1 MRKKGYSF
9 LILLLVIS
17 LIWPSIPKQAN
28 AAGGLGISSANGQNV
43 AGQTAT
49 VTLTYEP
56 GIAINLIGSV
66 IISLPAG
73 FTATTADQFNGVNIP
88 SNSISSD
95 GRTVTLSSLLT
106 LNLGASNTF
115 TLNNKVLPAVGSY
128 TFTAYTRSVLN
139 VTIGE
144 STQQNNFTIL
154 ASTPAPT
161 TGQVSVSNQIS
172 GSSTVTVT
180 GQNPGDIIT
189 VYNSSNQ
196 VLGTGTVNASG
207 TATVTATLVPA
218 GGTISVSAKRGTA
231 ESSRTNV
238 TYGAAVLSAIPS
250 SSITVANNYGSQDT
264 VTVNNISAGDLV
276 TVYSGSSSIG
286 TATANASGTAVV
298 STTLNAEG
306 GTINVSRTRSGVE
319 SAFNAVTYSAEV
331 VPPIAAAN
339 VSINNA
345 YGGSSTVTVNNLKV
359 GSIVTISSGSTILA
373 TGPALTTS
381 LTLPVVLTPTGGSL
395 SVSVKEGLL
404 QSATT
409 TVNYP
414 SITVPAILATN
425 ITATNNAGDSDSVTV
440 SGQVQGDTVTVYDST
455 GVLGTGTVSAQG
467 NVTVP
472 VTLTPLG
479 GSVNVSV
486 THQGVVSPAT
496 AVAYVA
502 EIIPPLNLSQV
513 SLSSIVNGS
522 LNVTVNG
529 LTSGN
534 IVKVYGNGTVLGTAT
549 ATATGIVTIPVAANA
564 QGGSL
569 SLSVTQNGIESATVS
584 ANYGAITVPAVN
596 AANVT
601 ITNNSGNND
610 IVRVTGQTAG
620 NTIMVYGNGSLL
632 GSGTVNSSGEATIN
646 VTLNPLGGTAGISV
660 TNQGVESVVLPVAY
674 VAEVVPPVAAASVNV
689 GNNSGNAD
697 TVIVSGLQVGDIIKV
712 YGNVSLLG
720 TGTVAT
726 GNTSVNIPVT
736 LTPLGGNVNVT
747 LTRNGVE
754 SVPTVVTYVAE
765 VVQAINP
772 ANVTI
777 TNEIN
782 VSSLI
787 NVTSLQPND
796 IVNVYA
802 DGTLLGTETANGQG
816 VVQLNA
822 TLSPTGGAVSLVV
835 ERNGVLSLP
844 VLVNYGAVLIPNI
857 TAANVTPQ
865 NNYGDSDT
873 VTVTGV
879 NEGLT
884 VTIYED
890 NQVLGSATAP
900 ASGTVTIDVTL
911 TPTGGTIYATAKY
924 LGIESDPVAVNYGP
938 EVVPPIDAALVT
950 VANNAG
956 GSDTVSFVSLVAGD
970 LITVYKD
977 GSVLGTGTVSAAG
990 AVVINA
996 TLSPQGGTISVT
1008 RQHNGIESAAIS
1020 IPYNSE
1026 PGPVLDP
1033 GSIAITNATGSN
1045 DMIQVT
1051 GLELGDTIRVLDAND
1066 NVIGTGIANASGTVM
1081 FQVTLLPEGG
1091 NLTFV
1096 LTRAQLESDPVQ
1108 VNYTAEPAAP
1118 VNPPVAVVD
1127 SINADIG
1134 TVTVTNLQPGTVA
1147 NVYDD
1152 DTTLLGTAPADGA
1165 GKATISF
1172 KFLKAQGKLFV
1183 RTLANGVETT
1193 VLSFDYQDI
1202 EVDATPGIVTAAL
1215 TSISGSQGTVTVT
1228 GAQAGDI
1235 LKVYGPNNVV
1245 LGTGT
1250 ADTNGQALI
1259 VFTFPNSDGDLRVTT
1274 TTNGTETDLINLP
1287 YSGIDIP
1294 ATPVPG
1300 AALSNI
1306 NNDQGTV
1313 TATGLQQGDLVTV
1326 YGPNNVVLGTST
1338 VGSNGQAVITFS
1350 FPTEDGVLTVT
1361 STRNGTESSIVV
1373 LPYSGVT
1380 LPTTPTPVAALSGI
1394 NGAQGVVT
1402 VTGVAVGQTVR
1413 VYSDANVQL
1422 AEITADGNGAA
1433 VLPFTFPTTDG
1444 ELSVRTVSNGT
1455 ETEIAV
1461 LPYSNITLPV
1471 ATPTAALT
1479 DITGAQGT
1487 VEVND
1492 AQQGDVIKVYGP
1504 NNTVLGT
1511 AVANSSGQA
1520 TVVFTFTTAAGDLNV
1535 TYTRNGTETAVVTLP
1550 YSGVDIPATPQPVAV
1565 ITNINSNQGT
1575 ITATGIDPGETVTV
1589 YDDNNAVLG
1598 TGVAGANGEAVITFT
1613 FPTADGTLTVVANVN
1628 GVETEV
1634 AALPYSGIVI
1644 PTTPTPVASI
1654 SSVNGDEGVV
1664 TVTGVTPGQTVR
1676 VYSDA
1681 NAQLAEVTANG
1692 SGAAILNITF
1702 PNTTGELSVRTVA
1715 NGTETEIGTLPYSGI
1730 VIPSPTPTADLTDI
1744 NGAQGTVTVSNAQ
1757 SGDVIKV
1764 YGPNNELLGTQS
1776 VGANGEATVVFTF
1789 TTADGDLTVTYTRGG
1804 TETNIVT
1811 LPYSGVDIPTTPQ
1824 PAAIISDID
1833 GADGTVT
1840 VTNVAAGQTVRVY
1853 SDANVQLA
1861 EEVANASGTA
1871 VLSFTFPTANGELSV
1886 RTVANGTETEIGTLP
1901 YSGIVIPS
1909 PTPTADLTDINGAQG
1924 TVTVS
1929 NAQSGDLI
1937 KVYGPNNELLGTQSV
1952 GSSGE
1957 ATVVFTF
1964 TTADGDLTVTYTRG
1978 GTETNIVTLP
1988 YSGVDI
1994 PTTPQPTAII
2004 SDING
2009 AQGTVTVSNVIVGQT
2024 VRVYSDTNVQLAE
2037 QTANGSGVALL
2048 SFTFPNANGE
2058 LSVRTVANGVE
2069 TEIGTLPYS
2078 GIVIPSP
2085 TPTADLTDINGAQG
2099 TVTVSNAQSGD
2110 VIKVYGPNNE
2120 LLGTQ
2125 SVGANG
2131 EATVVF
2137 TFTTADGDLTVTY
2150 TRGGTETNIV
2160 TLPYSGVDIPTT
2172 PQPAAIISD
2181 IDGADGTVTVTNVA
2195 AGQTVRV
2202 YSDANVQLA
2211 EEVANASGTAVLS
2224 FTFPTANGELSV
2236 RTVANGTETEIGT
2249 LPYSGIV
2256 IPTPTPTADL
2266 TDING
2271 AQGTVTVSNAQSG
2284 DVIKVYGPNNEL
2296 LGTQSVGA
2304 NGEATVVFTFTT
2316 ADGDLTVTYTRGGTE
2331 TNIVTLPYSGVD
2343 IPTTP
2348 QPTAIISDIDG
2359 ADGTVTVTNVA
2370 AGQTV
2375 RVYSD
2380 ANVQL
2385 AEEVANASGTA
2396 VLSFTFPT
2404 ANGELSVRTVA
2415 NGTETE
2421 IGTLPY
2427 SGIVIPSPTPTAD
2440 LTDINGAQGTVT
2452 VSNAQSGDVIKV
2464 YGPNNELLGTQSVG
2478 TNGEA
2483 TVVFTFTT
2491 ADGDL
2496 TVTYTRGGTETNIV
2510 TLPYSGVDIPTT
2522 PQPTATI
2529 SNIDG
2534 ADGTVTVTNVAA
2546 GQTVRVYSD
2555 ANVQLAEETAGAN
2568 GTAVL
2573 NFTFPN
2579 ANGELSV
2586 RTVANGTETEI
2597 ATLPYSGIVI
2607 PTPTPAAEVT
2617 DVNGDEGTVTVT
2629 NVAAGQIVRVYS
2641 DTNVQLAE
2649 ETAGA
2654 NGTAVLSFTFP
2665 NANGQLSVRT
2675 VANGTETEIATL
2687 PYSGIVIPTPTP
2699 AADLT
2704 DINGAQGTVTVSDAQ
2719 PGDVI
2724 NVYGPNNELLG
2735 TQNANANGEATVT
2748 FTFTTADGDL
2758 TVTYTRGGT
2767 ETTITTLPYSG
2778 VDIPTTPEPTPT
2790 AQLGTINGA
2799 QGSVAVSNVAANEIV
2814 RVYDANNTLLQEGTA
2829 DANGTLQLTF
2839 TFQTASGTL
2848 SVRTVSNGTE
2858 TEIAT
2863 LPYSGADAPTTPGN
2877 PDSPEAALVNTQG
2890 NQGTVRVN
2898 GVLTGDTVTV
2908 QSDVYNQGTVQL
2920 GNVTVTADG
2929 FVDVPVQFPETSGQ
2943 IVVILNRN
2951 GESSTVATL
2960 NYSTQDNG
2968 GTGNDDDNVPAG
2980 RVPGQLGLGP
2990 EFTNGGAAGTGTPE
3004 PAGETDT
3011 PGPTTPAEPTDNNV
3025 GAAAGEGTAAGET
3038 GNTDRLITLKS
3049 TNVADFDDTV
3059 GHWAQAD
3066 IARLH
3071 RLGILN
3077 GVGGN
3082 KYDPNATLTRAQF
3095 AQMINNLLQL
3105 SSDGSKAGYSDIR
3118 SSAWYNNSIQAVT
3131 AAGVSNGYTDGT
3143 YKPNRKISR
3152 EEMTHILLNTMRY
3165 VDSDGSFGTD
3175 TNQVLSTF
3183 TDRSQVGNWARDDLA
3198 SAIAEQLIKGR
3209 ATGQL
3214 APKANTTRA
3223 EAAVTLSRLIDQLSE
3238 NFKID

>member
-17 LIWPSIPKQAN
+17 LIWPNIPRQAN

-95 GRTVTLSSLLT
+95 GRTVTLSSLLS

-115 TLNNKVLPAVGSY
+115 TLNNKVLPAAGSY
-128 TFTAYTRSVLN
+128 TFTAYTRNVLN

-154 ASTPAPT
+154 AATPAPT
-161 TGQVSVSNQIS
+161 TAQVSVSNQIS
-172 GSSTVTVT
+172 GSSTITVT
-180 GQNPGDIIT
+180 GQNPSDVIT

-196 VLGTGTVNASG
+196 AIGTGTVNASG
-207 TATVTATLVPA
+207 TATVTATLIPA
-218 GGTISVSAKRGTA
+218 GGTLSVSAKRGTA
-231 ESSRTNV
+231 ESSRTSV
-238 TYGAAVLSAIPS
+238 TYGAAVLSAIPT
-250 SSITVANNYGSQDT
+250 SSITIANNYGSQDT
-264 VTVNNISAGDLV
+264 VTVNNISEGDLV
-276 TVYSGSSSIG
+276 TIYSGSTSIG

-319 SAFNAVTYSAEV
+319 SAYNAVTYSAEV
-331 VPPIAAAN
+331 VPPIATAN

-345 YGGSSTVTVNNLKV
+345 YGGASTVTVNNLKV
-359 GSIVTISSGSTILA
+359 GSIVTVSSNNTILA
-373 TGPALTTS
+373 TGTAVNTS
-381 LTLPVVLTPTGGSL
+381 LTLPVVLTPAGGSL

-414 SITVPAILATN
+414 SITVPAILASN
-425 ITATNNAGDSDSVTV
+425 ITVTNNAGNTDSVAI

-467 NVTVP
+467 TVTVP

-496 AVAYVA
+496 AVAYLA
-502 EIIPPLNLSQV
+502 EVIPPLNSSQV

-549 ATATGIVTIPVAANA
+549 ATGTGTVTIPVTANA

-569 SLSVTQNGIESATVS
+569 SLSVTQNNIESTTIS
-584 ANYGAITVPAVN
+584 IPYGAITVPAVN
-596 AANVT
+596 VANVT
-601 ITNNSGNND
+601 VTNNSGNND
-610 IVRVTGQTAG
+610 TVRVTGQTAG
-620 NTIMVYGNGSLL
+620 NIIMVYGNGSLL
-632 GSGTVNSSGEATIN
+632 GSGTVASNGEVTVN
-646 VTLNPLGGTAGISV
+646 VALNPLGGTVGISV
-660 TNQGVESVVLPVAY
+660 TDQGVESLVVPVAY
-674 VAEVVPPVAAASVNV
+674 PAEVVPPVATASVNV
-689 GNNSGNAD
+689 GNNSGDAD
-697 TVIVSGLQVGDIIKV
+697 NVIVSGLQAGDIIKV
-712 YGNVSLLG
+712 YGNASLLG

-726 GNTSVNIPVT
+726 GSTSVNIPVT
-736 LTPLGGNVNVT
+736 LIPLGGNVNVT

-754 SVPTVVTYVAE
+754 SVPTVVTYAAE
-765 VVQAINP
+765 VVAAIDP
-772 ANVTI
+772 ANVNI

-782 VSSLI
+782 VSSVI
-787 NVTSLQPND
+787 DVTSLQPND
-796 IVNVYA
+796 IVRVYA
-802 DGTLLGTETANGQG
+802 DGTLLDTQTANGQG

-857 TAANVTPQ
+857 PAANVTPQ
-865 NNYGDSDT
+865 NNYGDNDT

-879 NEGLT
+879 DEGLT

-890 NQVLGSATAP
+890 NEVLGSATVP
-900 ASGTVTIDVTL
+900 ASGTVTIDLTL
-911 TPTGGTIYATAKY
+911 TPTGGTVYATAKY
-924 LGIESDPVAVNYGP
+924 LGIESDPVAVNYGR

-950 VANNAG
+950 VANNTG
-956 GSDTVSFVSLVAGD
+956 GSDTVSFVSLVSGD

-977 GSVLGTGTVSAAG
+977 GAVLGTGTVSAAG
-990 AVVINA
+990 TVVINA
-996 TLSPQGGTISVT
+996 TLTPQGGTIAVT
-1008 RQHNGIESAAIS
+1008 RQHNGIESAPTS

-1033 GSIAITNATGSN
+1033 ASIDVTNATGSN
-1045 DMIQVT
+1045 DMIDVT
-1051 GLELGDTIRVLDAND
+1051 GLEPGDTIRVVDAND
-1066 NVIGTGIANASGTVM
+1066 TVVGTGIANASGVVM

-1091 NLTFV
+1091 ALTFV
-1096 LTRAQLESDPVQ
+1096 LTRDQLDSDPVQ
-1108 VNYTAEPAAP
+1108 VNYPAEPPAP
-1118 VNPPVAVVD
+1118 ANPPVAVVD

-1152 DTTLLGTAPADGA
+1152 DNTLLGTAPADGT

-1183 RTLANGVETT
+1183 RAFANGVETT
-1193 VLSFDYQDI
+1193 VLTFDYQDI
-1202 EVDATPGIVTAAL
+1202 EVDSTPGIVSAAL

-1228 GAQAGDI
+1228 GAQPGDI

-1259 VFTFPNSDGDLRVTT
+1259 VFTFPTAAGDLRVTS
-1274 TTNGTETDLINLP
+1274 TTNGTETDLVNLP
-1287 YSGIDIP
+1287 YSGVDIP
-1294 ATPVPG
+1294 ATPTPA

-1313 TATGLQQGDLVTV
+1313 TATGLQSGDVVTV
-1326 YGPNNVVLGTST
+1326 YGPNNVVLGTAN
-1338 VGSNGQAVITFS
+1338 VGSDGQAVVTFS
-1350 FPTEDGVLTVT
+1350 FPTSDGALTVT
-1361 STRNGTESSIVV
+1361 STRNGTETNIVV

-1380 LPTTPTPVAALSGI
+1380 LPATPTPVAALSGI

-1413 VYSDANVQL
+1413 VYSDTNVQL

-1433 VLPFTFPTTDG
+1433 VLPFTFPTTAG
-1444 ELSVRTVSNGT
+1444 ELSVRTLSNGT

-1471 ATPTAALT
+1471 ANPTAALT

-1487 VEVND
+1487 VEVSD
-1492 AQQGDVIKVYGP
+1492 AQPGDVIKVYGP
-1504 NNTVLGT
+1504 GNTVLGT
-1511 AVANSSGQA
+1511 AVANGSGQA
-1520 TVVFTFTTAAGDLNV
+1520 TVVFTFTTADGDLNV
-1535 TYTRNGTETAVVTLP
+1535 TYTRNGTESAIITLP
-1550 YSGVDIPATPQPVAV
+1550 YSGVDIPATPQPAAV

-1598 TGVAGANGEAVITFT
+1598 TGVAAANGEAVITFT

-1628 GVETEV
+1628 GVETEI

-1654 SSVNGDEGVV
+1654 SSVNGDAGTV

-1681 NAQLAEVTANG
+1681 NVQLAEVTANG
-1692 SGAAILNITF
+1692 SGAAVLNVTF
-1702 PNTTGELSVRTVA
+1702 PNASGELSVRTVA
-1715 NGTETEIGTLPYSGI
+1715 NGTETEIAILPYSGI
-1730 VIPSPTPTADLTDI
+1730 VIPVPTPTADLTDI
-1744 NGAQGTVTVSNAQ
+1744 NGAQGTVTV
-1757 SGDVIKV
+1757 
-1764 YGPNNELLGTQS
+1764 T
-1776 VGANGEATVVFTF
+1776 
-1789 TTADGDLTVTYTRGG
+1789 
-1804 TETNIVT
+1804 
-1811 LPYSGVDIPTTPQ
+1811 
-1824 PAAIISDID
+1824 
-1833 GADGTVT
+1833 
-1840 VTNVAAGQTVRVY
+1840 
-1853 SDANVQLA
+1853 
-1861 EEVANASGTA
+1861 
-1871 VLSFTFPTANGELSV
+1871 
-1886 RTVANGTETEIGTLP
+1886 
-1901 YSGIVIPS
+1901 
-1909 PTPTADLTDINGAQG
+1909 
-1924 TVTVS
+1924 
-1929 NAQSGDLI
+1929 
-1937 KVYGPNNELLGTQSV
+1937 
-1952 GSSGE
+1952 
-1957 ATVVFTF
+1957 
-1964 TTADGDLTVTYTRG
+1964 
-1978 GTETNIVTLP
+1978 
-1988 YSGVDI
+1988 
-1994 PTTPQPTAII
+1994 
-2004 SDING
+2004 
-2009 AQGTVTVSNVIVGQT
+2009 
-2024 VRVYSDTNVQLAE
+2024 
-2037 QTANGSGVALL
+2037 
-2048 SFTFPNANGE
+2048 
-2058 LSVRTVANGVE
+2058 
-2069 TEIGTLPYS
+2069 
-2078 GIVIPSP
+2078 
-2085 TPTADLTDINGAQG
+2085 
-2099 TVTVSNAQSGD
+2099 
-2110 VIKVYGPNNE
+2110 
-2120 LLGTQ
+2120 
-2125 SVGANG
+2125 
-2131 EATVVF
+2131 
-2137 TFTTADGDLTVTY
+2137 
-2150 TRGGTETNIV
+2150 
-2160 TLPYSGVDIPTT
+2160 
-2172 PQPAAIISD
+2172 
-2181 IDGADGTVTVTNVA
+2181 
-2195 AGQTVRV
+2195 
-2202 YSDANVQLA
+2202 
-2211 EEVANASGTAVLS
+2211 
-2224 FTFPTANGELSV
+2224 
-2236 RTVANGTETEIGT
+2236 
-2249 LPYSGIV
+2249 
-2256 IPTPTPTADL
+2256 
-2266 TDING
+2266 
-2271 AQGTVTVSNAQSG
+2271 
-2284 DVIKVYGPNNEL
+2284 
-2296 LGTQSVGA
+2296 
-2304 NGEATVVFTFTT
+2304 
-2316 ADGDLTVTYTRGGTE
+2316 
-2331 TNIVTLPYSGVD
+2331 
-2343 IPTTP
+2343 
-2348 QPTAIISDIDG
+2348 
-2359 ADGTVTVTNVA
+2359 
-2370 AGQTV
+2370 
-2375 RVYSD
+2375 
-2380 ANVQL
+2380 
-2385 AEEVANASGTA
+2385 
-2396 VLSFTFPT
+2396 
-2404 ANGELSVRTVA
+2404 
-2415 NGTETE
+2415 
-2421 IGTLPY
+2421 
-2427 SGIVIPSPTPTAD
+2427 
-2440 LTDINGAQGTVT
+2440 
-2452 VSNAQSGDVIKV
+2452 NAQSGDVIKV

-2510 TLPYSGVDIPTT
+2510 TLPYSGINIPTT
-2522 PQPTATI
+2522 PQPTAII
-2529 SNIDG
+2529 SDIDG
-2534 ADGTVTVTNVAA
+2534 ADGTVTVTNVTAGQTVRVYSDTNVQLAEETANASGTAVLNFTFPNANGELSVRTVANGTETEIATLPYSGIVIPAPTPTADLTDINGAQGTVTVTNAQPADVIKVYGPNNELLGTQSVGSNGEATVVFTFTTADGDLTVTYTRGGTETNIVTLPYSGINIPTTPQPTAIISNINGDAGTVTVTNVTA

-2555 ANVQLAEETAGAN
+2555 ANVQLAEETANASGTAVLNFTFPNANGELSVRTVANGTETEITTLPYSGIVIPTPTPTADLTDINGAQGTVTVTNAQPADVIKVYGPNNELLGTQSVGSNGEATVVFTFTTADGDLTVTYTRGGIETTITTLPYSGVDIPTTPQPTATISNINGDEGTVTVSNVAAGQTVRVYSDTNVQLAEETADAN

-2607 PTPTPAAEVT
+2607 PTPTPTAEIT
-2617 DVNGDEGTVTVT
+2617 NVNGDAGTVTVT
-2629 NVAAGQIVRVYS
+2629 NVAAGQTVRVYS
-2641 DTNVQLAE
+2641 DANVQLAE
-2649 ETAGA
+2649 ETADA
-2654 NGTAVLSFTFP
+2654 NGTAVLNFTFP
-2665 NANGQLSVRT
+2665 NANGELSVRT

-2699 AADLT
+2699 TADLT
-2704 DINGAQGTVTVSDAQ
+2704 NINGAQGTVTVTDAQ

-2735 TQNANANGEATVT
+2735 TQTANANGEATIN

-2778 VDIPTTPEPTPT
+2778 VDIPTTPEPTPV
-2790 AQLGTINGA
+2790 AELGAVNGS
-2799 QGSVAVSNVAANEIV
+2799 QGSVTVSNVAANQVV
-2814 RVYDANNTLLQEGTA
+2814 RVYGANNTLLAEGTA
-2829 DANGTLQLTF
+2829 DANGALQLTF
-2839 TFQTASGTL
+2839 TFPTANGTL

-2858 TEIAT
+2858 TEIAS
-2863 LPYSGADAPTTPGN
+2863 LPYSGANAPTTPGN
-2877 PDSPEAALVNTQG
+2877 PDSPEATLINTQG

-2908 QSDVYNQGTVQL
+2908 QSDVYGQGTVQL
-2920 GNVTVTADG
+2920 GTVTVTADG

-2943 IVVILNRN
+2943 VVVILNRN
-2951 GESSTVATL
+2951 GTSTNIATISY
-2960 NYSTQDNG
+2960 NTQNNG
-2968 GTGNDDDNVPAG
+2968 GGTNNDNNVPAG
-2980 RVPGQLGLGP
+2980 RIPGQLGLGP
-2990 EFTNGGAAGTGTPE
+2990 EFTNGGAAAGTGTPE
-3004 PAGETDT
+3004 PAGETDSPAT
-3011 PGPTTPAEPTDNNV
+3011 TTPATEPTDNTV

-3038 GNTDRLITLKS
+3038 EDADKLITLKS
-3049 TNVADFDDTV
+3049 TNVADFSDTA

-3077 GVGGN
+3077 GVGNN

-3105 SSDGSKAGYSDIR
+3105 SPDGTKAGYSDIR
-3118 SSAWYNNSIQAVT
+3118 SSAWYNNAIQAVT
-3131 AAGVSNGYTDGT
+3131 TVGVSNGYTDGT

-3152 EEMTHILLNTMRY
+3152 EEMAHILLNTMRY
-3165 VDSDGSFGTD
+3165 VDPDDSFGTD
-3175 TNQVLSTF
+3175 TNQVLNKFKDQSK
-3183 TDRSQVGNWARDDLA
+3183 VGNWARSDLA
-3198 SAIAEQLIKGR
+3198 SAITEKLFKGR
-3209 ATGQL
+3209 ANGEL
-3214 APKANTTRA
+3214 DPKASTTRA
-3223 EAAVTLSRLIDQLSE
+3223 EAAATISRLIDQLSE

>member
-17 LIWPSIPKQAN
+17 LIWPNIPRQAN

-95 GRTVTLSSLLT
+95 GRTVTLSSLLS

-115 TLNNKVLPAVGSY
+115 TLNNKVLPAAGSY
-128 TFTAYTRSVLN
+128 TFTAYTRNVLN

-154 ASTPAPT
+154 TATPAPT
-161 TGQVSVSNQIS
+161 TAQVSVSNQIS
-172 GSSTVTVT
+172 GSSTITVT
-180 GQNPGDIIT
+180 GQNPSDVIT

-196 VLGTGTVNASG
+196 AIGTGTVNASG
-207 TATVTATLVPA
+207 TATITATLIPA
-218 GGTISVSAKRGTA
+218 GGTLSVSAKRGTA
-231 ESSRTNV
+231 ESSRTSV
-238 TYGAAVLSAIPS
+238 TYGAAVLSAIPT
-250 SSITVANNYGSQDT
+250 SSITIANNYGSQDT
-264 VTVNNISAGDLV
+264 VTVNNISEGDLV
-276 TVYSGSSSIG
+276 TIYSGSTSIG

-319 SAFNAVTYSAEV
+319 SAYNAVTYSAEV
-331 VPPIAAAN
+331 VPPIATAN

-345 YGGSSTVTVNNLKV
+345 YGGASTVTVNNLKV
-359 GSIVTISSGSTILA
+359 GSIVTVSSNNTILA
-373 TGPALTTS
+373 TGTAVNTS
-381 LTLPVVLTPTGGSL
+381 LTLPVVLTPAGGSL

-414 SITVPAILATN
+414 SITVPAILASN
-425 ITATNNAGDSDSVTV
+425 ITVTNNAGNTDSVAV

-467 NVTVP
+467 TVTVP

-496 AVAYVA
+496 AVAYLA
-502 EIIPPLNLSQV
+502 EVIPPLNSSQV

-549 ATATGIVTIPVAANA
+549 ATGTGTVTIPVTANA

-569 SLSVTQNGIESATVS
+569 SLSVTQNNIESTTIS
-584 ANYGAITVPAVN
+584 IPYGAITVPAVN
-596 AANVT
+596 VANVT
-601 ITNNSGNND
+601 VTNNSGNND
-610 IVRVTGQTAG
+610 TVRVTGQTAG
-620 NTIMVYGNGSLL
+620 NIIMVYGNGSLL
-632 GSGTVNSSGEATIN
+632 GSGTVASNGEVTVN
-646 VTLNPLGGTAGISV
+646 VALNPLGGTVGISV
-660 TNQGVESVVLPVAY
+660 TDQGVESLVVPVAY
-674 VAEVVPPVAAASVNV
+674 PAEVVPPVATASVNV
-689 GNNSGNAD
+689 GNNSGDAD
-697 TVIVSGLQVGDIIKV
+697 NVIVSGLQAGDIIKV
-712 YGNVSLLG
+712 YGNASLLG

-726 GNTSVNIPVT
+726 GSTSVNIPVT
-736 LTPLGGNVNVT
+736 LIPLGGNVNVT

-754 SVPTVVTYVAE
+754 SVPTVVTYAAE
-765 VVQAINP
+765 VVAAIDP
-772 ANVTI
+772 ANVNI

-782 VSSLI
+782 VSSVI
-787 NVTSLQPND
+787 DVTSLQPND
-796 IVNVYA
+796 IVRVYA
-802 DGTLLGTETANGQG
+802 DGTLLDTQTANGQG

-857 TAANVTPQ
+857 PAANVTPQ
-865 NNYGDSDT
+865 NNYGDNDT

-879 NEGLT
+879 DEGLT

-890 NQVLGSATAP
+890 NEVLGSATVP
-900 ASGTVTIDVTL
+900 ASGTVTIDLTL
-911 TPTGGTIYATAKY
+911 TPTGGTVYATAKY
-924 LGIESDPVAVNYGP
+924 LGIESDPVAVNYGR

-950 VANNAG
+950 VANNTG
-956 GSDTVSFVSLVAGD
+956 GSDTVSFVSLVSGD

-977 GSVLGTGTVSAAG
+977 GAVLGTGTVSAAG
-990 AVVINA
+990 TVVINA
-996 TLSPQGGTISVT
+996 TLTPQGGTIAVT
-1008 RQHNGIESAAIS
+1008 RQHNGIESAPTS

-1033 GSIAITNATGSN
+1033 ASIDVTNATGSN
-1045 DMIQVT
+1045 DMIDVT
-1051 GLELGDTIRVLDAND
+1051 GLEPGDTIRVVDAND
-1066 NVIGTGIANASGTVM
+1066 TVVGTGIANASGVVM

-1091 NLTFV
+1091 ALTFV
-1096 LTRAQLESDPVQ
+1096 LTRDQLDSDPVQ
-1108 VNYTAEPAAP
+1108 VNYPAEPPAP
-1118 VNPPVAVVD
+1118 ANPPVAVVD

-1152 DTTLLGTAPADGA
+1152 DNTLLGTAPADGT

-1183 RTLANGVETT
+1183 RAFANGVETT
-1193 VLSFDYQDI
+1193 VLTFDYQDI
-1202 EVDATPGIVTAAL
+1202 EVDSTPGIVSAAL

-1228 GAQAGDI
+1228 GAQPGDI

-1259 VFTFPNSDGDLRVTT
+1259 VFTFPTAAGDLRVTS
-1274 TTNGTETDLINLP
+1274 TTNGTETDLVNLP
-1287 YSGIDIP
+1287 YSGVDIP
-1294 ATPVPG
+1294 ATPTPA

-1313 TATGLQQGDLVTV
+1313 TATGLQSGDVVTV
-1326 YGPNNVVLGTST
+1326 YGPNNVVLGTAN
-1338 VGSNGQAVITFS
+1338 VGSDGQAVVTFS
-1350 FPTEDGVLTVT
+1350 FPTSDGALTVT
-1361 STRNGTESSIVV
+1361 STRNGTETNIVV

-1380 LPTTPTPVAALSGI
+1380 LPATPTPVAALSGI

-1413 VYSDANVQL
+1413 VYSDTNVQL

-1433 VLPFTFPTTDG
+1433 VLPFTFPTTAG
-1444 ELSVRTVSNGT
+1444 ELSVRTLSNGT

-1471 ATPTAALT
+1471 ANPTAALT

-1487 VEVND
+1487 VEVSD
-1492 AQQGDVIKVYGP
+1492 AQPGDVIKVYGP
-1504 NNTVLGT
+1504 GNTVLGT
-1511 AVANSSGQA
+1511 AVANGSGQA
-1520 TVVFTFTTAAGDLNV
+1520 TVVFTFTTADGDLNV
-1535 TYTRNGTETAVVTLP
+1535 TYTRNGTETAIITLP
-1550 YSGVDIPATPQPVAV
+1550 YSGVDIPATPQPAAV

-1598 TGVAGANGEAVITFT
+1598 TGVAAANGEAVITFT

-1628 GVETEV
+1628 GVETEI

-1681 NAQLAEVTANG
+1681 NVQLAEVTANG
-1692 SGAAILNITF
+1692 SGAAVLNVTF
-1702 PNTTGELSVRTVA
+1702 PNASGELSVRTVA
-1715 NGTETEIGTLPYSGI
+1715 NGTETEIAILPYSGI
-1730 VIPSPTPTADLTDI
+1730 VIPVPTPTADLTDI
-1744 NGAQGTVTVSNAQ
+1744 NGAQGTVTV
-1757 SGDVIKV
+1757 
-1764 YGPNNELLGTQS
+1764 T
-1776 VGANGEATVVFTF
+1776 
-1789 TTADGDLTVTYTRGG
+1789 
-1804 TETNIVT
+1804 
-1811 LPYSGVDIPTTPQ
+1811 
-1824 PAAIISDID
+1824 
-1833 GADGTVT
+1833 
-1840 VTNVAAGQTVRVY
+1840 
-1853 SDANVQLA
+1853 
-1861 EEVANASGTA
+1861 
-1871 VLSFTFPTANGELSV
+1871 
-1886 RTVANGTETEIGTLP
+1886 
-1901 YSGIVIPS
+1901 
-1909 PTPTADLTDINGAQG
+1909 
-1924 TVTVS
+1924 
-1929 NAQSGDLI
+1929 
-1937 KVYGPNNELLGTQSV
+1937 
-1952 GSSGE
+1952 
-1957 ATVVFTF
+1957 
-1964 TTADGDLTVTYTRG
+1964 
-1978 GTETNIVTLP
+1978 
-1988 YSGVDI
+1988 
-1994 PTTPQPTAII
+1994 
-2004 SDING
+2004 
-2009 AQGTVTVSNVIVGQT
+2009 
-2024 VRVYSDTNVQLAE
+2024 
-2037 QTANGSGVALL
+2037 
-2048 SFTFPNANGE
+2048 
-2058 LSVRTVANGVE
+2058 
-2069 TEIGTLPYS
+2069 
-2078 GIVIPSP
+2078 
-2085 TPTADLTDINGAQG
+2085 
-2099 TVTVSNAQSGD
+2099 
-2110 VIKVYGPNNE
+2110 
-2120 LLGTQ
+2120 
-2125 SVGANG
+2125 
-2131 EATVVF
+2131 
-2137 TFTTADGDLTVTY
+2137 
-2150 TRGGTETNIV
+2150 
-2160 TLPYSGVDIPTT
+2160 
-2172 PQPAAIISD
+2172 
-2181 IDGADGTVTVTNVA
+2181 
-2195 AGQTVRV
+2195 
-2202 YSDANVQLA
+2202 
-2211 EEVANASGTAVLS
+2211 
-2224 FTFPTANGELSV
+2224 
-2236 RTVANGTETEIGT
+2236 
-2249 LPYSGIV
+2249 
-2256 IPTPTPTADL
+2256 
-2266 TDING
+2266 
-2271 AQGTVTVSNAQSG
+2271 
-2284 DVIKVYGPNNEL
+2284 
-2296 LGTQSVGA
+2296 
-2304 NGEATVVFTFTT
+2304 
-2316 ADGDLTVTYTRGGTE
+2316 
-2331 TNIVTLPYSGVD
+2331 
-2343 IPTTP
+2343 
-2348 QPTAIISDIDG
+2348 
-2359 ADGTVTVTNVA
+2359 
-2370 AGQTV
+2370 
-2375 RVYSD
+2375 
-2380 ANVQL
+2380 
-2385 AEEVANASGTA
+2385 
-2396 VLSFTFPT
+2396 
-2404 ANGELSVRTVA
+2404 
-2415 NGTETE
+2415 
-2421 IGTLPY
+2421 
-2427 SGIVIPSPTPTAD
+2427 
-2440 LTDINGAQGTVT
+2440 
-2452 VSNAQSGDVIKV
+2452 NAQSGDVIKV

-2510 TLPYSGVDIPTT
+2510 TLPYSGINIPTT
-2522 PQPTATI
+2522 PQPTAII
-2529 SNIDG
+2529 SDIDG
-2534 ADGTVTVTNVAA
+2534 ADGTVTVTNVTA

-2555 ANVQLAEETAGAN
+2555 ANVQLAEETANASGTAVLNFTFPNANGELSVRTVANGTETEIGTLPYSGIVVPAPTPTADLTDINGAQGTVTVTNAQPADVIKVYGPNNELLGTQSVGSNGEATVVFTFTTADGDLTVTYTRGGIETTITTLPYSGVDIPTTPQPTATISNINGDEGTVTVSNVAAGQTVRVYSDTNVQLAEETADAN

-2607 PTPTPAAEVT
+2607 PTPTPTAEIT
-2617 DVNGDEGTVTVT
+2617 NVNGDAGTVTVT
-2629 NVAAGQIVRVYS
+2629 NVAAGQTVRVYS
-2641 DTNVQLAE
+2641 DANVQLAE
-2649 ETAGA
+2649 ETADA
-2654 NGTAVLSFTFP
+2654 NGTAVLNFTFP
-2665 NANGQLSVRT
+2665 NANGELSVRT

-2699 AADLT
+2699 TADLT
-2704 DINGAQGTVTVSDAQ
+2704 NINGAQGTVTVTDAQ

-2735 TQNANANGEATVT
+2735 TQTANANGEATIN

-2778 VDIPTTPEPTPT
+2778 VDIPTTPEPTP
-2790 AQLGTINGA
+2790 AAELGAVNGS
-2799 QGSVAVSNVAANEIV
+2799 QGSVTVSNVAANQVV
-2814 RVYDANNTLLQEGTA
+2814 RVYGANNTLLAEGTA
-2829 DANGTLQLTF
+2829 DANGALQLTF
-2839 TFQTASGTL
+2839 TFPTANGTL

-2858 TEIAT
+2858 TEIAS
-2863 LPYSGADAPTTPGN
+2863 LPYSGANAPTTPGN
-2877 PDSPEAALVNTQG
+2877 PDSPEATLINTQG

-2908 QSDVYNQGTVQL
+2908 QSDVYGQGTVQL
-2920 GNVTVTADG
+2920 GTVTVTADG

-2943 IVVILNRN
+2943 VVVILNRN
-2951 GESSTVATL
+2951 GTSTNIATISY
-2960 NYSTQDNG
+2960 NTQNNG
-2968 GTGNDDDNVPAG
+2968 GGTNNDNNVPAG
-2980 RVPGQLGLGP
+2980 RIPGQLGLGP
-2990 EFTNGGAAGTGTPE
+2990 EFTNGGAAAGTGTPE
-3004 PAGETDT
+3004 PAGETDSPAT
-3011 PGPTTPAEPTDNNV
+3011 TTPATEPTDNTV

-3038 GNTDRLITLKS
+3038 EDADKLITLKS
-3049 TNVADFDDTV
+3049 TNVADFSDTA

-3077 GVGGN
+3077 GVGNN

-3105 SSDGSKAGYSDIR
+3105 SPDGTKADYSDIR
-3118 SSAWYNNSIQAVT
+3118 SSAWYNNAIQAVT
-3131 AAGVSNGYTDGT
+3131 TVGVSNGYTDGT

-3152 EEMTHILLNTMRY
+3152 EEMAHILLNTMRY
-3165 VDSDGSFGTD
+3165 VDPDDSFGTD
-3175 TNQVLSTF
+3175 TNQVLNKFKDQSK
-3183 TDRSQVGNWARDDLA
+3183 VGNWARSDLA
-3198 SAIAEQLIKGR
+3198 SAITEKLFKGR
-3209 ATGQL
+3209 ANGEL
-3214 APKANTTRA
+3214 DPKASTTRA
-3223 EAAVTLSRLIDQLSE
+3223 EAAATISRLIDQLSE

>member
-17 LIWPSIPKQAN
+17 LIWPNIPRQAN

-95 GRTVTLSSLLT
+95 GRTVTLSSLLS

-115 TLNNKVLPAVGSY
+115 TLNNKVLPAAGSY
-128 TFTAYTRSVLN
+128 TFTAYTRNVLN

-154 ASTPAPT
+154 TATPAPT
-161 TGQVSVSNQIS
+161 TAQVSVSNQIS
-172 GSSTVTVT
+172 GSSTITVT
-180 GQNPGDIIT
+180 GQNPSDVIT

-196 VLGTGTVNASG
+196 AIGTGTVNASG
-207 TATVTATLVPA
+207 TATITATLIPA
-218 GGTISVSAKRGTA
+218 GGTLSVSAKRGTA
-231 ESSRTNV
+231 ESSRTSV
-238 TYGAAVLSAIPS
+238 TYGAAVLSAIPT
-250 SSITVANNYGSQDT
+250 SSITIANNYGSQDT
-264 VTVNNISAGDLV
+264 VTVNNISEGDLV
-276 TVYSGSSSIG
+276 TIYSGSTSIG

-319 SAFNAVTYSAEV
+319 SAYNAVTYSAEV
-331 VPPIAAAN
+331 VPPIATAN

-345 YGGSSTVTVNNLKV
+345 YGGASTVTVNNLKV
-359 GSIVTISSGSTILA
+359 GSIVTVSSNNTILA
-373 TGPALTTS
+373 TGTAVNTS
-381 LTLPVVLTPTGGSL
+381 LTLPVVLTPAGGSL

-414 SITVPAILATN
+414 SITVPAILASN
-425 ITATNNAGDSDSVTV
+425 ITVTNNAGNTDSVAV

-467 NVTVP
+467 TVTVP

-496 AVAYVA
+496 AVAYLA
-502 EIIPPLNLSQV
+502 EVIPPLNLSQV

-549 ATATGIVTIPVAANA
+549 ATGTGTVTIPVTANA

-569 SLSVTQNGIESATVS
+569 SLSVTQNNIESTTIS
-584 ANYGAITVPAVN
+584 IPYGAITVPAVN
-596 AANVT
+596 VANVT
-601 ITNNSGNND
+601 VTNNSGNND
-610 IVRVTGQTAG
+610 TVRVTGQTAG
-620 NTIMVYGNGSLL
+620 NIIMVYGNGSLL
-632 GSGTVNSSGEATIN
+632 GSGTVASNGEVTVN
-646 VTLNPLGGTAGISV
+646 VALNPLGGTVGISV
-660 TNQGVESVVLPVAY
+660 TDQGVESLVVPVAY
-674 VAEVVPPVAAASVNV
+674 PAEVVPPVATASVNV
-689 GNNSGNAD
+689 GNNSGDAD
-697 TVIVSGLQVGDIIKV
+697 NVIVSGLQAGDIIKV
-712 YGNVSLLG
+712 YGNASLLG

-726 GNTSVNIPVT
+726 GSTSVNIPVT
-736 LTPLGGNVNVT
+736 LIPLGGNVNVT

-754 SVPTVVTYVAE
+754 SVPTVVTYAAE
-765 VVQAINP
+765 VVAAIDP
-772 ANVTI
+772 ANVNI

-782 VSSLI
+782 VTSVI
-787 NVTSLQPND
+787 DVTSLQPND
-796 IVNVYA
+796 IVRVYA
-802 DGTLLGTETANGQG
+802 DGTLLDTQTANGQG

-857 TAANVTPQ
+857 PAANVTPQ
-865 NNYGDSDT
+865 NNYGDNDT

-879 NEGLT
+879 DEGLT

-890 NQVLGSATAP
+890 NEVLGSATVP
-900 ASGTVTIDVTL
+900 ASGTVTIDLTL
-911 TPTGGTIYATAKY
+911 TPTGGTVYATAKY
-924 LGIESDPVAVNYGP
+924 LGIESDPVAVNYGR

-950 VANNAG
+950 VANNTG
-956 GSDTVSFVSLVAGD
+956 GSDTVSFVSLVSGD

-977 GSVLGTGTVSAAG
+977 GAVLGTGTVSAAG
-990 AVVINA
+990 TVVINA
-996 TLSPQGGTISVT
+996 TLTPQGGTIAVT
-1008 RQHNGIESAAIS
+1008 RQHNGIESAPTS

-1033 GSIAITNATGSN
+1033 ASIDVTNATGSN
-1045 DMIQVT
+1045 DMIDVT
-1051 GLELGDTIRVLDAND
+1051 GLEPGDTIRVVDAND
-1066 NVIGTGIANASGTVM
+1066 TVVGTGIANASGVVM

-1091 NLTFV
+1091 ALTFV
-1096 LTRAQLESDPVQ
+1096 LTRDQLDSDPVQ
-1108 VNYTAEPAAP
+1108 VNYPAEPPAP
-1118 VNPPVAVVD
+1118 ANPPVAVVD

-1152 DTTLLGTAPADGA
+1152 DNTLLGTAPADGT

-1183 RTLANGVETT
+1183 RAFANGVETT
-1193 VLSFDYQDI
+1193 VLTFDYQDI
-1202 EVDATPGIVTAAL
+1202 EVDSTPGIVSAAL

-1228 GAQAGDI
+1228 GAQPGDI

-1259 VFTFPNSDGDLRVTT
+1259 VFTFPTAAGDLRVTS
-1274 TTNGTETDLINLP
+1274 TTNGTETDLVNLP
-1287 YSGIDIP
+1287 YSGVDIP
-1294 ATPVPG
+1294 ATPTPA

-1313 TATGLQQGDLVTV
+1313 TATGLQSGDVVTV
-1326 YGPNNVVLGTST
+1326 YGPNNVVLGTAN
-1338 VGSNGQAVITFS
+1338 VGSDGQAVVTFS
-1350 FPTEDGVLTVT
+1350 FPTSDGALTVT
-1361 STRNGTESSIVV
+1361 STRNGTETNIVV

-1380 LPTTPTPVAALSGI
+1380 LPATPTPVAALSGI

-1413 VYSDANVQL
+1413 VYSDTNVQL

-1433 VLPFTFPTTDG
+1433 VLPFTFPTTAG
-1444 ELSVRTVSNGT
+1444 ELSVRTLSNGT

-1471 ATPTAALT
+1471 ANPTAALT

-1487 VEVND
+1487 VEVSD
-1492 AQQGDVIKVYGP
+1492 AQPGDVIKVYGP
-1504 NNTVLGT
+1504 GNTVLGT
-1511 AVANSSGQA
+1511 AVANGSGQA
-1520 TVVFTFTTAAGDLNV
+1520 TVVFTFTTADGDLNV
-1535 TYTRNGTETAVVTLP
+1535 TYTRNGTETAIITLP
-1550 YSGVDIPATPQPVAV
+1550 YSGVDIPATPQPAAV

-1598 TGVAGANGEAVITFT
+1598 TGVAAANGEAVITFT

-1628 GVETEV
+1628 GVETEI

-1654 SSVNGDEGVV
+1654 SSVNGDAGTV

-1681 NAQLAEVTANG
+1681 NVQLAEVTANG
-1692 SGAAILNITF
+1692 SGAAVLNVTF
-1702 PNTTGELSVRTVA
+1702 PNASGELSVRTVA
-1715 NGTETEIGTLPYSGI
+1715 NGTETEIAILPYSGI
-1730 VIPSPTPTADLTDI
+1730 VIPAPTPTADLTDI
-1744 NGAQGTVTVSNAQ
+1744 NGAQGTVTV
-1757 SGDVIKV
+1757 
-1764 YGPNNELLGTQS
+1764 T
-1776 VGANGEATVVFTF
+1776 
-1789 TTADGDLTVTYTRGG
+1789 
-1804 TETNIVT
+1804 
-1811 LPYSGVDIPTTPQ
+1811 
-1824 PAAIISDID
+1824 
-1833 GADGTVT
+1833 
-1840 VTNVAAGQTVRVY
+1840 
-1853 SDANVQLA
+1853 
-1861 EEVANASGTA
+1861 
-1871 VLSFTFPTANGELSV
+1871 
-1886 RTVANGTETEIGTLP
+1886 
-1901 YSGIVIPS
+1901 
-1909 PTPTADLTDINGAQG
+1909 
-1924 TVTVS
+1924 
-1929 NAQSGDLI
+1929 
-1937 KVYGPNNELLGTQSV
+1937 
-1952 GSSGE
+1952 
-1957 ATVVFTF
+1957 
-1964 TTADGDLTVTYTRG
+1964 
-1978 GTETNIVTLP
+1978 
-1988 YSGVDI
+1988 
-1994 PTTPQPTAII
+1994 
-2004 SDING
+2004 
-2009 AQGTVTVSNVIVGQT
+2009 
-2024 VRVYSDTNVQLAE
+2024 
-2037 QTANGSGVALL
+2037 
-2048 SFTFPNANGE
+2048 
-2058 LSVRTVANGVE
+2058 
-2069 TEIGTLPYS
+2069 
-2078 GIVIPSP
+2078 
-2085 TPTADLTDINGAQG
+2085 
-2099 TVTVSNAQSGD
+2099 
-2110 VIKVYGPNNE
+2110 
-2120 LLGTQ
+2120 
-2125 SVGANG
+2125 
-2131 EATVVF
+2131 
-2137 TFTTADGDLTVTY
+2137 
-2150 TRGGTETNIV
+2150 
-2160 TLPYSGVDIPTT
+2160 
-2172 PQPAAIISD
+2172 
-2181 IDGADGTVTVTNVA
+2181 
-2195 AGQTVRV
+2195 
-2202 YSDANVQLA
+2202 
-2211 EEVANASGTAVLS
+2211 
-2224 FTFPTANGELSV
+2224 
-2236 RTVANGTETEIGT
+2236 
-2249 LPYSGIV
+2249 
-2256 IPTPTPTADL
+2256 
-2266 TDING
+2266 
-2271 AQGTVTVSNAQSG
+2271 
-2284 DVIKVYGPNNEL
+2284 
-2296 LGTQSVGA
+2296 
-2304 NGEATVVFTFTT
+2304 
-2316 ADGDLTVTYTRGGTE
+2316 
-2331 TNIVTLPYSGVD
+2331 
-2343 IPTTP
+2343 
-2348 QPTAIISDIDG
+2348 
-2359 ADGTVTVTNVA
+2359 
-2370 AGQTV
+2370 
-2375 RVYSD
+2375 
-2380 ANVQL
+2380 
-2385 AEEVANASGTA
+2385 
-2396 VLSFTFPT
+2396 
-2404 ANGELSVRTVA
+2404 
-2415 NGTETE
+2415 
-2421 IGTLPY
+2421 
-2427 SGIVIPSPTPTAD
+2427 
-2440 LTDINGAQGTVT
+2440 
-2452 VSNAQSGDVIKV
+2452 NAQSGDVIKV

-2510 TLPYSGVDIPTT
+2510 TLPYSGINIPTT
-2522 PQPTATI
+2522 PQPTAII
-2529 SNIDG
+2529 SDIDG
-2534 ADGTVTVTNVAA
+2534 ADGTVTVTNVTA

-2555 ANVQLAEETAGAN
+2555 ANVQLAEETANASGTAVLNFTFPNANGELSVRTVANGTETEIGTLPYSGIVIPAPTPTADLTDINGAQGTVTITNAQPADVIKVYGPNNELLGTQSVGSNGEATVVFTFTTADGDLTVTYTRGGIETTITTLPYSGVDIPTTPQPTATISNINGDEGTVTVSNVAAGQTVRVYSDTNVQLAEETADAN

-2607 PTPTPAAEVT
+2607 PTPTPTAEIT
-2617 DVNGDEGTVTVT
+2617 NVNGDAGTVTVT
-2629 NVAAGQIVRVYS
+2629 NVAAGQTVRVYS
-2641 DTNVQLAE
+2641 DANVQLAE
-2649 ETAGA
+2649 ETADA
-2654 NGTAVLSFTFP
+2654 NGTAVLNFTFP
-2665 NANGQLSVRT
+2665 NANGELSVRT

-2699 AADLT
+2699 TADLT
-2704 DINGAQGTVTVSDAQ
+2704 NINGAQGTVTVTDAQ

-2735 TQNANANGEATVT
+2735 TQTANANGEATIN

-2778 VDIPTTPEPTPT
+2778 VDIPTTPEPTP
-2790 AQLGTINGA
+2790 AAELGAVNGS
-2799 QGSVAVSNVAANEIV
+2799 QGSVTVSNVAANQVV
-2814 RVYDANNTLLQEGTA
+2814 RVYGANNTLLAEGTA
-2829 DANGTLQLTF
+2829 DANGALQLTF
-2839 TFQTASGTL
+2839 TFPTANGTL

-2858 TEIAT
+2858 TEIAS
-2863 LPYSGADAPTTPGN
+2863 LPYSGANAPTTPGN
-2877 PDSPEAALVNTQG
+2877 PDSPEATLINTQG

-2908 QSDVYNQGTVQL
+2908 QSDVYGQGTVQL
-2920 GNVTVTADG
+2920 GTVTVTADG

-2943 IVVILNRN
+2943 VVVILNRN
-2951 GESSTVATL
+2951 GTSTNIATISY
-2960 NYSTQDNG
+2960 NTQNNG
-2968 GTGNDDDNVPAG
+2968 GGTNNDNNVPAG
-2980 RVPGQLGLGP
+2980 RIPGQLGLGP
-2990 EFTNGGAAGTGTPE
+2990 EFTNGGAAAGTGTPE
-3004 PAGETDT
+3004 PAGETDSPAT
-3011 PGPTTPAEPTDNNV
+3011 TTPATEPTDNTV

-3038 GNTDRLITLKS
+3038 EDADKLITLKS
-3049 TNVADFDDTV
+3049 TNVADFSDTA

-3077 GVGGN
+3077 GVGNN

-3105 SSDGSKAGYSDIR
+3105 SPDGTKADYSDIR
-3118 SSAWYNNSIQAVT
+3118 SSAWYNNAIQAVAT
-3131 AAGVSNGYTDGT
+3131 VGVSNGYTDGT

-3152 EEMTHILLNTMRY
+3152 EEMAHILLNTMRY
-3165 VDSDGSFGTD
+3165 VDPDDSFGTD
-3175 TNQVLSTF
+3175 TNQVLNKFKDQSK
-3183 TDRSQVGNWARDDLA
+3183 VGNWARSDLA
-3198 SAIAEQLIKGR
+3198 SAITEKLFKGR
-3209 ATGQL
+3209 ANGEL
-3214 APKANTTRA
+3214 DPKASTTRA
-3223 EAAVTLSRLIDQLSE
+3223 EAAATISRLIDQLSE

>member
-17 LIWPSIPKQAN
+17 LIWPNIPRQAN

-95 GRTVTLSSLLT
+95 GRTVTLSSLLS

-115 TLNNKVLPAVGSY
+115 TLNNKVLPAAGSY
-128 TFTAYTRSVLN
+128 TFTAYTRNVLN

-154 ASTPAPT
+154 TATPAPT
-161 TGQVSVSNQIS
+161 TAQVSVSNQIS
-172 GSSTVTVT
+172 GSSTITVT
-180 GQNPGDIIT
+180 GQNPSDVIT

-196 VLGTGTVNASG
+196 AIGTGTVNASG
-207 TATVTATLVPA
+207 TATVTATLIPA
-218 GGTISVSAKRGTA
+218 GGTLSVSAKRGTA
-231 ESSRTNV
+231 ESSRTSV
-238 TYGAAVLSAIPS
+238 IYGAAVLSAIPT
-250 SSITVANNYGSQDT
+250 SSITIANNYGSQDT
-264 VTVNNISAGDLV
+264 VTVNNISEGDLV
-276 TVYSGSSSIG
+276 TIYSGSTSIG

-319 SAFNAVTYSAEV
+319 SAYNAVTYSAEV
-331 VPPIAAAN
+331 VPPIATAN

-345 YGGSSTVTVNNLKV
+345 YGGASTVTVNNLKV
-359 GSIVTISSGSTILA
+359 GSIVTVSSNNTILA
-373 TGPALTTS
+373 TGTAVNTS
-381 LTLPVVLTPTGGSL
+381 LTLPVVLTPAGGSL

-414 SITVPAILATN
+414 SITVPAILASN
-425 ITATNNAGDSDSVTV
+425 ITVTNNAGNTDSVAV

-467 NVTVP
+467 TVTVP

-496 AVAYVA
+496 AVAYLA
-502 EIIPPLNLSQV
+502 EVIPPLNSSQV

-549 ATATGIVTIPVAANA
+549 ATGTGTVTIPVTANA

-569 SLSVTQNGIESATVS
+569 SLSVTQNNIESTTIS
-584 ANYGAITVPAVN
+584 IPYGAITVPAVN
-596 AANVT
+596 VANVT
-601 ITNNSGNND
+601 VTNNSGNND
-610 IVRVTGQTAG
+610 TVRVTGQTAG
-620 NTIMVYGNGSLL
+620 NIIMVYGNGSLL
-632 GSGTVNSSGEATIN
+632 GSGTVASNGEVTVN
-646 VTLNPLGGTAGISV
+646 VALNPLGGTVGISV
-660 TNQGVESVVLPVAY
+660 TDQGVESLVVPVAY
-674 VAEVVPPVAAASVNV
+674 PAEVVPPVATASVNV
-689 GNNSGNAD
+689 GNNSGDAD
-697 TVIVSGLQVGDIIKV
+697 NVIVSGLQAGDIIKV
-712 YGNVSLLG
+712 YGNASLLG

-726 GNTSVNIPVT
+726 GSTSVNIPVT
-736 LTPLGGNVNVT
+736 LIPLGGNVNVT

-754 SVPTVVTYVAE
+754 SVPTVVTYAAE
-765 VVQAINP
+765 VVAAIDP
-772 ANVTI
+772 ANVNI

-782 VSSLI
+782 VTSVI
-787 NVTSLQPND
+787 DVTSLQPND
-796 IVNVYA
+796 IVRVYA
-802 DGTLLGTETANGQG
+802 DGTLLDTQTANGQG

-857 TAANVTPQ
+857 PAANVTPQ
-865 NNYGDSDT
+865 NNYGDNDT

-879 NEGLT
+879 DEGLT

-890 NQVLGSATAP
+890 NEVLGSATVP
-900 ASGTVTIDVTL
+900 ASGTVTIDLTL
-911 TPTGGTIYATAKY
+911 TPTGGTVYATAKY
-924 LGIESDPVAVNYGP
+924 LGIESDPVAVNYGR

-950 VANNAG
+950 VANNTG
-956 GSDTVSFVSLVAGD
+956 GSDTVSFVSLVSGD

-977 GSVLGTGTVSAAG
+977 GAVLGTGTVSAAG
-990 AVVINA
+990 TVVINA
-996 TLSPQGGTISVT
+996 TLTPQGGTIAVT
-1008 RQHNGIESAAIS
+1008 RQHNGIESAPTS

-1033 GSIAITNATGSN
+1033 ASIDVTNATGSN
-1045 DMIQVT
+1045 DMIDVT
-1051 GLELGDTIRVLDAND
+1051 GLEPGDTIRVVDAND
-1066 NVIGTGIANASGTVM
+1066 TVVGTGIANASGVVM

-1091 NLTFV
+1091 ALTFV
-1096 LTRAQLESDPVQ
+1096 LTRDQLDSDPVQ
-1108 VNYTAEPAAP
+1108 VNYPAEPPAP
-1118 VNPPVAVVD
+1118 ANPPVAVVD

-1152 DTTLLGTAPADGA
+1152 DNTLLGTAPADGT

-1183 RTLANGVETT
+1183 RAFANGVETT
-1193 VLSFDYQDI
+1193 VLTFDYQDI
-1202 EVDATPGIVTAAL
+1202 EVDSTPGIVSAAL

-1228 GAQAGDI
+1228 GAQPGDI

-1259 VFTFPNSDGDLRVTT
+1259 VFTFPTAAGDLRVTS
-1274 TTNGTETDLINLP
+1274 TTNGTETDLVNLP
-1287 YSGIDIP
+1287 YSGVDIP
-1294 ATPVPG
+1294 ATPTPA

-1313 TATGLQQGDLVTV
+1313 TATGLQSGDVVTV
-1326 YGPNNVVLGTST
+1326 YGPNNVVLGTAN
-1338 VGSNGQAVITFS
+1338 VGSDGQAVVTFS
-1350 FPTEDGVLTVT
+1350 FPTSDGALTVT
-1361 STRNGTESSIVV
+1361 STRNGTETNIVV

-1380 LPTTPTPVAALSGI
+1380 LPATPTPVAALSGI

-1413 VYSDANVQL
+1413 VYSETNVQL

-1433 VLPFTFPTTDG
+1433 VLPFTFPTTAG

-1471 ATPTAALT
+1471 ANPTAALT

-1487 VEVND
+1487 VEVSD
-1492 AQQGDVIKVYGP
+1492 AQPGDVIKVYGP
-1504 NNTVLGT
+1504 GNTVLGT
-1511 AVANSSGQA
+1511 AVANGSGQA
-1520 TVVFTFTTAAGDLNV
+1520 TVVFTFTTADGDLNV
-1535 TYTRNGTETAVVTLP
+1535 TYTRNGTETAIITLP
-1550 YSGVDIPATPQPVAV
+1550 YSGVDIPATPQPAAV

-1598 TGVAGANGEAVITFT
+1598 TGVAAANGEAVITFT

-1628 GVETEV
+1628 GVETEI

-1681 NAQLAEVTANG
+1681 NVQLAEVTANG
-1692 SGAAILNITF
+1692 SGAAVLNVTF
-1702 PNTTGELSVRTVA
+1702 PNASGELSVRTVA
-1715 NGTETEIGTLPYSGI
+1715 NGTETEIEILPYSGI
-1730 VIPSPTPTADLTDI
+1730 VIPAPTPTADLTDI
-1744 NGAQGTVTVSNAQ
+1744 NGAQGTVTV
-1757 SGDVIKV
+1757 
-1764 YGPNNELLGTQS
+1764 T
-1776 VGANGEATVVFTF
+1776 
-1789 TTADGDLTVTYTRGG
+1789 
-1804 TETNIVT
+1804 
-1811 LPYSGVDIPTTPQ
+1811 
-1824 PAAIISDID
+1824 
-1833 GADGTVT
+1833 
-1840 VTNVAAGQTVRVY
+1840 
-1853 SDANVQLA
+1853 
-1861 EEVANASGTA
+1861 
-1871 VLSFTFPTANGELSV
+1871 
-1886 RTVANGTETEIGTLP
+1886 
-1901 YSGIVIPS
+1901 
-1909 PTPTADLTDINGAQG
+1909 
-1924 TVTVS
+1924 
-1929 NAQSGDLI
+1929 
-1937 KVYGPNNELLGTQSV
+1937 
-1952 GSSGE
+1952 
-1957 ATVVFTF
+1957 
-1964 TTADGDLTVTYTRG
+1964 
-1978 GTETNIVTLP
+1978 
-1988 YSGVDI
+1988 
-1994 PTTPQPTAII
+1994 
-2004 SDING
+2004 
-2009 AQGTVTVSNVIVGQT
+2009 
-2024 VRVYSDTNVQLAE
+2024 
-2037 QTANGSGVALL
+2037 
-2048 SFTFPNANGE
+2048 
-2058 LSVRTVANGVE
+2058 
-2069 TEIGTLPYS
+2069 
-2078 GIVIPSP
+2078 
-2085 TPTADLTDINGAQG
+2085 
-2099 TVTVSNAQSGD
+2099 
-2110 VIKVYGPNNE
+2110 
-2120 LLGTQ
+2120 
-2125 SVGANG
+2125 
-2131 EATVVF
+2131 
-2137 TFTTADGDLTVTY
+2137 
-2150 TRGGTETNIV
+2150 
-2160 TLPYSGVDIPTT
+2160 
-2172 PQPAAIISD
+2172 
-2181 IDGADGTVTVTNVA
+2181 
-2195 AGQTVRV
+2195 
-2202 YSDANVQLA
+2202 
-2211 EEVANASGTAVLS
+2211 
-2224 FTFPTANGELSV
+2224 
-2236 RTVANGTETEIGT
+2236 
-2249 LPYSGIV
+2249 
-2256 IPTPTPTADL
+2256 
-2266 TDING
+2266 
-2271 AQGTVTVSNAQSG
+2271 
-2284 DVIKVYGPNNEL
+2284 
-2296 LGTQSVGA
+2296 
-2304 NGEATVVFTFTT
+2304 
-2316 ADGDLTVTYTRGGTE
+2316 
-2331 TNIVTLPYSGVD
+2331 
-2343 IPTTP
+2343 
-2348 QPTAIISDIDG
+2348 
-2359 ADGTVTVTNVA
+2359 
-2370 AGQTV
+2370 
-2375 RVYSD
+2375 
-2380 ANVQL
+2380 
-2385 AEEVANASGTA
+2385 
-2396 VLSFTFPT
+2396 
-2404 ANGELSVRTVA
+2404 
-2415 NGTETE
+2415 
-2421 IGTLPY
+2421 
-2427 SGIVIPSPTPTAD
+2427 
-2440 LTDINGAQGTVT
+2440 
-2452 VSNAQSGDVIKV
+2452 NAQSGDVIKV

-2510 TLPYSGVDIPTT
+2510 TLPYSGINIPTT
-2522 PQPTATI
+2522 PQPTAII
-2529 SNIDG
+2529 SNINGD
-2534 ADGTVTVTNVAA
+2534 AGTVTVTNVTA

-2555 ANVQLAEETAGAN
+2555 ANVQLAEETANASGTAVLNFTFPNANGELSVRTVANGTETEITTLPYSGIVIPTPTPTADLTDINGAQGTVTVTNAQPADVIKVYGPNNELLGTQSVGSNGEATVVFTFTTADGDLTVTYTRGGIETTITTLPYSGVDIPTTPQPTATISNINGDEGTVTVSNVAAGQTVRVYSDTNVQLAEETADAN

-2607 PTPTPAAEVT
+2607 PTPTPTAEIT
-2617 DVNGDEGTVTVT
+2617 NVNGDAGTVTVT
-2629 NVAAGQIVRVYS
+2629 NVAAGQTVRVYS
-2641 DTNVQLAE
+2641 DANVQLAE
-2649 ETAGA
+2649 ETADA
-2654 NGTAVLSFTFP
+2654 NGTAVLNFTFP
-2665 NANGQLSVRT
+2665 NANGELSVRT

-2699 AADLT
+2699 TADLT
-2704 DINGAQGTVTVSDAQ
+2704 NINGAQGTVTVTDAQ

-2735 TQNANANGEATVT
+2735 TQTANANGEATIN

-2778 VDIPTTPEPTPT
+2778 VDIPTTPEPTP
-2790 AQLGTINGA
+2790 AAELGAVNGS
-2799 QGSVAVSNVAANEIV
+2799 QGSVTVSNVAANQVV
-2814 RVYDANNTLLQEGTA
+2814 RVYGANNTLLAEGTA
-2829 DANGTLQLTF
+2829 DANGALQLTF
-2839 TFQTASGTL
+2839 TFPTANGTL

-2858 TEIAT
+2858 TEIAS
-2863 LPYSGADAPTTPGN
+2863 LPYSGANAPTTPGN
-2877 PDSPEAALVNTQG
+2877 PDSPEATLINTQG

-2908 QSDVYNQGTVQL
+2908 QSDVYGQGTVQL
-2920 GNVTVTADG
+2920 GTVTVTADG

-2943 IVVILNRN
+2943 VVVILNRN
-2951 GESSTVATL
+2951 GTSTNIATISY
-2960 NYSTQDNG
+2960 NTQNNG
-2968 GTGNDDDNVPAG
+2968 GGTNNDNNVPAG
-2980 RVPGQLGLGP
+2980 RIPGQLGLGP
-2990 EFTNGGAAGTGTPE
+2990 EFTNGGAAAGTGTPE
-3004 PAGETDT
+3004 PAGETDSPAT
-3011 PGPTTPAEPTDNNV
+3011 TTPATEPTDNTV

-3038 GNTDRLITLKS
+3038 EDADKLITLKS
-3049 TNVADFDDTV
+3049 TNVADFSDTA

-3077 GVGGN
+3077 GVGNN

-3105 SSDGSKAGYSDIR
+3105 SPDGTKADYSDIR
-3118 SSAWYNNSIQAVT
+3118 SSAWYNNAIQAVT
-3131 AAGVSNGYTDGT
+3131 TVGVSNGYTDGT

-3152 EEMTHILLNTMRY
+3152 EEMAHILLNTMRY
-3165 VDSDGSFGTD
+3165 VDPDDSFGTD
-3175 TNQVLSTF
+3175 TNQVLNKFKDQSK
-3183 TDRSQVGNWARDDLA
+3183 VGNWARSDLA
-3198 SAIAEQLIKGR
+3198 SAITEKLFKGR
-3209 ATGQL
+3209 ANGEL
-3214 APKANTTRA
+3214 DPKASTTRA
-3223 EAAVTLSRLIDQLSE
+3223 EAAATISRLIDQLSE

>member
-17 LIWPSIPKQAN
+17 LIWPNIPRQAN

-95 GRTVTLSSLLT
+95 GRTVTLSSLLS

-115 TLNNKVLPAVGSY
+115 TLNNKVLPAAGSY
-128 TFTAYTRSVLN
+128 TFTAYTRNVLN

-154 ASTPAPT
+154 TATPAPT
-161 TGQVSVSNQIS
+161 TAQVSVSNQIS
-172 GSSTVTVT
+172 GSSTITVT
-180 GQNPGDIIT
+180 GQNPSDVIT

-196 VLGTGTVNASG
+196 AIGTGTVNASG
-207 TATVTATLVPA
+207 TATVTATLIPA
-218 GGTISVSAKRGTA
+218 GGTLSVSAKRGTA
-231 ESSRTNV
+231 ESSRTSV
-238 TYGAAVLSAIPS
+238 TYGAAVLSAIPT
-250 SSITVANNYGSQDT
+250 SSITIANNYGSQDT
-264 VTVNNISAGDLV
+264 VTVNNISEGDLV
-276 TVYSGSSSIG
+276 TIYSGSTSIG

-319 SAFNAVTYSAEV
+319 SAYNAVTYSAEV
-331 VPPIAAAN
+331 VPPIATAN

-345 YGGSSTVTVNNLKV
+345 YGGASTVTVNNLKV
-359 GSIVTISSGSTILA
+359 GSIVTVSSNNTILA
-373 TGPALTTS
+373 TGTAVNTS
-381 LTLPVVLTPTGGSL
+381 LTLPVVLTPAGGSL

-414 SITVPAILATN
+414 SITVPAILASN
-425 ITATNNAGDSDSVTV
+425 ITVTNNAGNTDSVAV

-467 NVTVP
+467 TVTVP

-496 AVAYVA
+496 AVAYLA
-502 EIIPPLNLSQV
+502 EVIPPLNLSQV

-549 ATATGIVTIPVAANA
+549 ATGTGTVTIPVTANA

-569 SLSVTQNGIESATVS
+569 SLSVTQNNIESTTIS
-584 ANYGAITVPAVN
+584 IPYGAITVPAVN
-596 AANVT
+596 VANVT
-601 ITNNSGNND
+601 VTNNSGNND
-610 IVRVTGQTAG
+610 TVRVTGQTAG
-620 NTIMVYGNGSLL
+620 NIIMVYGNGSLL
-632 GSGTVNSSGEATIN
+632 GSGTVASNGEVTVN
-646 VTLNPLGGTAGISV
+646 VALNPLGGTVGISV
-660 TNQGVESVVLPVAY
+660 TDQGVESLVVPVAY
-674 VAEVVPPVAAASVNV
+674 PAEVVPPVATASVNV
-689 GNNSGNAD
+689 GNNSGDAD
-697 TVIVSGLQVGDIIKV
+697 NVIVSGLQAGDIIKV
-712 YGNVSLLG
+712 YGNASLLG

-726 GNTSVNIPVT
+726 GSTSVNIPVT
-736 LTPLGGNVNVT
+736 LIPLGGNVNVT

-754 SVPTVVTYVAE
+754 SVPTVVTYAAE
-765 VVQAINP
+765 VVAAIDP
-772 ANVTI
+772 ANVNI

-782 VSSLI
+782 VTSVI
-787 NVTSLQPND
+787 DVTSLQPND
-796 IVNVYA
+796 IVRVYA
-802 DGTLLGTETANGQG
+802 DGTLLDTQTANGQG

-857 TAANVTPQ
+857 PAANVTPQ
-865 NNYGDSDT
+865 NNYGDNDT

-879 NEGLT
+879 DEGLT

-890 NQVLGSATAP
+890 NEVLGSATVP
-900 ASGTVTIDVTL
+900 ASGTVTIDLTL
-911 TPTGGTIYATAKY
+911 TPTGGTVYATAKY
-924 LGIESDPVAVNYGP
+924 LGIESDPVAVNYGR

-950 VANNAG
+950 VANNTG
-956 GSDTVSFVSLVAGD
+956 GSDTVSFVSLVSGD

-977 GSVLGTGTVSAAG
+977 GAVLGTGTVSAAG
-990 AVVINA
+990 TVVINA
-996 TLSPQGGTISVT
+996 TLTPQGGTIAVT
-1008 RQHNGIESAAIS
+1008 RQHNGIESAPTS

-1033 GSIAITNATGSN
+1033 ASIDVTNATGSN
-1045 DMIQVT
+1045 DMIDVT
-1051 GLELGDTIRVLDAND
+1051 GLEPGDTIRVVDAND
-1066 NVIGTGIANASGTVM
+1066 TVVGTGIANASGVVM

-1091 NLTFV
+1091 ALTFV
-1096 LTRAQLESDPVQ
+1096 LTRDQLDSDPVQ
-1108 VNYTAEPAAP
+1108 VNYPAEPPAP
-1118 VNPPVAVVD
+1118 ANPPVAVVD

-1152 DTTLLGTAPADGA
+1152 DNTLLGTAPADGT

-1183 RTLANGVETT
+1183 RAFANGGETT
-1193 VLSFDYQDI
+1193 VLTFDYQDI
-1202 EVDATPGIVTAAL
+1202 EVDSTPGIVSAAL

-1228 GAQAGDI
+1228 GAQPGDI

-1259 VFTFPNSDGDLRVTT
+1259 VFTFPTAAGDLRVTS
-1274 TTNGTETDLINLP
+1274 TTNGTETDLVNLP
-1287 YSGIDIP
+1287 YSGVDIP
-1294 ATPVPG
+1294 ATPTPA

-1313 TATGLQQGDLVTV
+1313 TATGLQSGDVVTV
-1326 YGPNNVVLGTST
+1326 YGPNNVVLGTAN
-1338 VGSNGQAVITFS
+1338 VGSDGQAVVTFS
-1350 FPTEDGVLTVT
+1350 FPTSDGALTVT
-1361 STRNGTESSIVV
+1361 STRNGTETNIVV

-1380 LPTTPTPVAALSGI
+1380 LPATPTPVAALSGI

-1413 VYSDANVQL
+1413 VYSDTNVQL

-1433 VLPFTFPTTDG
+1433 VLPFTFPTTAG

-1471 ATPTAALT
+1471 ADPTAALT

-1487 VEVND
+1487 VEVSD
-1492 AQQGDVIKVYGP
+1492 AQPGDVIKVYGP
-1504 NNTVLGT
+1504 GNTVLGT
-1511 AVANSSGQA
+1511 AVANGSGQA
-1520 TVVFTFTTAAGDLNV
+1520 TVVFTFTTADGDLNV
-1535 TYTRNGTETAVVTLP
+1535 TYTRNGTESAIITLP
-1550 YSGVDIPATPQPVAV
+1550 YSGVDIPATPQPAAV

-1598 TGVAGANGEAVITFT
+1598 TGVAAANGEAVITFT

-1628 GVETEV
+1628 GVETEI

-1681 NAQLAEVTANG
+1681 NVQLAEVTANG
-1692 SGAAILNITF
+1692 SGAAVLNVTF
-1702 PNTTGELSVRTVA
+1702 PNASGELSVRTVA
-1715 NGTETEIGTLPYSGI
+1715 NGTETEIAILPYSGI
-1730 VIPSPTPTADLTDI
+1730 VIPAPTPTADLTDI
-1744 NGAQGTVTVSNAQ
+1744 NGAQGTVTVTNAQ

-1764 YGPNNELLGTQS
+1764 YGPNNELLGTQ
-1776 VGANGEATVVFTF
+1776 F
-1789 TTADGDLTVTYTRGG
+1789 
-1804 TETNIVT
+1804 
-1811 LPYSGVDIPTTPQ
+1811 
-1824 PAAIISDID
+1824 
-1833 GADGTVT
+1833 
-1840 VTNVAAGQTVRVY
+1840 
-1853 SDANVQLA
+1853 
-1861 EEVANASGTA
+1861 
-1871 VLSFTFPTANGELSV
+1871 
-1886 RTVANGTETEIGTLP
+1886 
-1901 YSGIVIPS
+1901 
-1909 PTPTADLTDINGAQG
+1909 
-1924 TVTVS
+1924 
-1929 NAQSGDLI
+1929 
-1937 KVYGPNNELLGTQSV
+1937 
-1952 GSSGE
+1952 
-1957 ATVVFTF
+1957 
-1964 TTADGDLTVTYTRG
+1964 
-1978 GTETNIVTLP
+1978 
-1988 YSGVDI
+1988 
-1994 PTTPQPTAII
+1994 
-2004 SDING
+2004 
-2009 AQGTVTVSNVIVGQT
+2009 
-2024 VRVYSDTNVQLAE
+2024 
-2037 QTANGSGVALL
+2037 
-2048 SFTFPNANGE
+2048 
-2058 LSVRTVANGVE
+2058 
-2069 TEIGTLPYS
+2069 
-2078 GIVIPSP
+2078 
-2085 TPTADLTDINGAQG
+2085 
-2099 TVTVSNAQSGD
+2099 
-2110 VIKVYGPNNE
+2110 
-2120 LLGTQ
+2120 
-2125 SVGANG
+2125 
-2131 EATVVF
+2131 
-2137 TFTTADGDLTVTY
+2137 
-2150 TRGGTETNIV
+2150 
-2160 TLPYSGVDIPTT
+2160 
-2172 PQPAAIISD
+2172 
-2181 IDGADGTVTVTNVA
+2181 
-2195 AGQTVRV
+2195 
-2202 YSDANVQLA
+2202 
-2211 EEVANASGTAVLS
+2211 
-2224 FTFPTANGELSV
+2224 
-2236 RTVANGTETEIGT
+2236 
-2249 LPYSGIV
+2249 
-2256 IPTPTPTADL
+2256 
-2266 TDING
+2266 
-2271 AQGTVTVSNAQSG
+2271 
-2284 DVIKVYGPNNEL
+2284 
-2296 LGTQSVGA
+2296 
-2304 NGEATVVFTFTT
+2304 
-2316 ADGDLTVTYTRGGTE
+2316 
-2331 TNIVTLPYSGVD
+2331 
-2343 IPTTP
+2343 
-2348 QPTAIISDIDG
+2348 
-2359 ADGTVTVTNVA
+2359 
-2370 AGQTV
+2370 
-2375 RVYSD
+2375 
-2380 ANVQL
+2380 
-2385 AEEVANASGTA
+2385 
-2396 VLSFTFPT
+2396 
-2404 ANGELSVRTVA
+2404 
-2415 NGTETE
+2415 
-2421 IGTLPY
+2421 
-2427 SGIVIPSPTPTAD
+2427 
-2440 LTDINGAQGTVT
+2440 
-2452 VSNAQSGDVIKV
+2452 
-2464 YGPNNELLGTQSVG
+2464 VG

-2510 TLPYSGVDIPTT
+2510 TLPYSGINIPTT
-2522 PQPTATI
+2522 PQPTAII
-2529 SNIDG
+2529 SDIDG
-2534 ADGTVTVTNVAA
+2534 ADGTVTVTNVTA

-2555 ANVQLAEETAGAN
+2555 ANVQLAEETANASGTAVLNFTFPNANGELSVRTVANGTETEIGTLPYSGIVIPAPTPTADLTDINGAQGTVTVTNAQPADVIKVYGPNNELLGTQSVGSNGEATVVFTFTTADGDLTVTYTRGGIETTITTLPYSGVDIPTTPQPTATISNINGDEGTVTVSNVAAGQTVRVYSDTNVQLAEETADAN

-2607 PTPTPAAEVT
+2607 PTPTPTAEIT
-2617 DVNGDEGTVTVT
+2617 NVNGDAGTVTVT
-2629 NVAAGQIVRVYS
+2629 NVAAGQTVRVYS
-2641 DTNVQLAE
+2641 DANVQLAE
-2649 ETAGA
+2649 ETADA
-2654 NGTAVLSFTFP
+2654 NGTAVLNFTFP
-2665 NANGQLSVRT
+2665 NANGELSVRT

-2699 AADLT
+2699 TADLT
-2704 DINGAQGTVTVSDAQ
+2704 DINGAQGTVTVTDAQ

-2735 TQNANANGEATVT
+2735 TQTANANGEATIN

-2778 VDIPTTPEPTPT
+2778 VDIPTTPEPTP
-2790 AQLGTINGA
+2790 AAELGAVNGS
-2799 QGSVAVSNVAANEIV
+2799 QGSVTVSNVAANQVV
-2814 RVYDANNTLLQEGTA
+2814 RVYGANNTLLVEGTA
-2829 DANGTLQLTF
+2829 DANGALQLTF
-2839 TFQTASGTL
+2839 TFPTSNGTL

-2858 TEIAT
+2858 TEIASLT
-2863 LPYSGADAPTTPGN
+2863 YSGANAPTTPGN
-2877 PDSPEAALVNTQG
+2877 PDSPEATLINTQG

-2908 QSDVYNQGTVQL
+2908 QSDVYGQGTVQL
-2920 GNVTVTADG
+2920 GTVTVTADG

-2951 GESSTVATL
+2951 GTSTNIATISY
-2960 NYSTQDNG
+2960 NTQNNG
-2968 GTGNDDDNVPAG
+2968 GGTNNDNNVPAG
-2980 RVPGQLGLGP
+2980 RIPGQLGLGP
-2990 EFTNGGAAGTGTPE
+2990 EFTNGGAAAGTGTPE
-3004 PAGETDT
+3004 PAGETDSPAT
-3011 PGPTTPAEPTDNNV
+3011 TTPATEPTDNTV

-3038 GNTDRLITLKS
+3038 EDADKLITLKS
-3049 TNVADFDDTV
+3049 TNVADFSDTA

-3077 GVGGN
+3077 GVGNN

-3105 SSDGSKAGYSDIR
+3105 SPDGTKADYSDIR
-3118 SSAWYNNSIQAVT
+3118 SSAWYNNAIQAVT
-3131 AAGVSNGYTDGT
+3131 TVGVSNGYTDGT

-3152 EEMTHILLNTMRY
+3152 EEMAHILLNTMRY
-3165 VDSDGSFGTD
+3165 VDPDDSFGTD
-3175 TNQVLSTF
+3175 TNQVLNKFKDQSK
-3183 TDRSQVGNWARDDLA
+3183 VGNWARSDLA
-3198 SAIAEQLIKGR
+3198 SAITEKLFKGR
-3209 ATGQL
+3209 ANGEL
-3214 APKANTTRA
+3214 DPKASTTRA
-3223 EAAVTLSRLIDQLSE
+3223 EAAATISRLIDQLSE

>member
-17 LIWPSIPKQAN
+17 LIWPNIPRQAN

-95 GRTVTLSSLLT
+95 GRTVTLSSLLS

-115 TLNNKVLPAVGSY
+115 TLNNKVLPAAGSY
-128 TFTAYTRSVLN
+128 TFTAYTRNVLN

-154 ASTPAPT
+154 TATPAPT
-161 TGQVSVSNQIS
+161 TAQVSVSNQIS
-172 GSSTVTVT
+172 GSSTITVT
-180 GQNPGDIIT
+180 GQNPSDVIT

-196 VLGTGTVNASG
+196 AIGTGTVNASG
-207 TATVTATLVPA
+207 TATITATLIPA
-218 GGTISVSAKRGTA
+218 GGTLSVSAKRGTA
-231 ESSRTNV
+231 ESSRTSV
-238 TYGAAVLSAIPS
+238 TYGAAVLSAIPT
-250 SSITVANNYGSQDT
+250 SSITIANNYGSQDT
-264 VTVNNISAGDLV
+264 VTVNNISEGDLV
-276 TVYSGSSSIG
+276 TIYSGSTSIG

-319 SAFNAVTYSAEV
+319 SAYNAVTYSAEV
-331 VPPIAAAN
+331 VPPIATAN

-345 YGGSSTVTVNNLKV
+345 YGGASTVTVNNLKV
-359 GSIVTISSGSTILA
+359 GSIVTVSSNNTILA
-373 TGPALTTS
+373 TGTAVNTS
-381 LTLPVVLTPTGGSL
+381 LTLPVVLTPAGGSL

-414 SITVPAILATN
+414 SITVPAILASN
-425 ITATNNAGDSDSVTV
+425 ITVTNNAGNTDSVAV

-467 NVTVP
+467 TVTVP

-496 AVAYVA
+496 AVAYLA
-502 EIIPPLNLSQV
+502 EVIPPLNLSQV

-549 ATATGIVTIPVAANA
+549 ATGTGTVTIPVTANA

-569 SLSVTQNGIESATVS
+569 SLSVTQNNIESTTIS
-584 ANYGAITVPAVN
+584 IPYGAITVPAVN
-596 AANVT
+596 VANVT
-601 ITNNSGNND
+601 VTNNSGNND
-610 IVRVTGQTAG
+610 TVRVTGQTAG
-620 NTIMVYGNGSLL
+620 NIIMVYGNGSLL
-632 GSGTVNSSGEATIN
+632 GSGTVASNGEVTVN
-646 VTLNPLGGTAGISV
+646 VALNPLGGTVGISV
-660 TNQGVESVVLPVAY
+660 TDQGVESLVVPVAY
-674 VAEVVPPVAAASVNV
+674 PAEVVPPVATASVNV
-689 GNNSGNAD
+689 GNNSGDAD
-697 TVIVSGLQVGDIIKV
+697 NVIVSGLQAGDIIKV
-712 YGNVSLLG
+712 YGNASLLG

-726 GNTSVNIPVT
+726 GSTSVNIPVT
-736 LTPLGGNVNVT
+736 LIPLGGNVNVT

-754 SVPTVVTYVAE
+754 SVPTVVTYAAE
-765 VVQAINP
+765 VVAAIDP
-772 ANVTI
+772 ANVNI

-782 VSSLI
+782 VTSVI
-787 NVTSLQPND
+787 DVTSLQPND
-796 IVNVYA
+796 IVRVYA
-802 DGTLLGTETANGQG
+802 DGTLLDTQTANGQG

-857 TAANVTPQ
+857 PAANVTPQ
-865 NNYGDSDT
+865 NNYGDNDT

-879 NEGLT
+879 DEGLT

-890 NQVLGSATAP
+890 NEVLGSATVP
-900 ASGTVTIDVTL
+900 ASGTVTIDLTL
-911 TPTGGTIYATAKY
+911 TPTGGTVYATAKY
-924 LGIESDPVAVNYGP
+924 LGIESDPVAVNYGR

-950 VANNAG
+950 VANNTG
-956 GSDTVSFVSLVAGD
+956 GSDTVSFVSLVSGD

-977 GSVLGTGTVSAAG
+977 GAVLGTGTVSAAG
-990 AVVINA
+990 TVVINA
-996 TLSPQGGTISVT
+996 TLTPQGGTIAVT
-1008 RQHNGIESAAIS
+1008 RQHNGIESAPTS

-1033 GSIAITNATGSN
+1033 ASIDVTNATGSN
-1045 DMIQVT
+1045 DMIDVT
-1051 GLELGDTIRVLDAND
+1051 GLEPGDTIRVVDAND
-1066 NVIGTGIANASGTVM
+1066 TVVGTGIANASGVVM

-1091 NLTFV
+1091 ALTFV
-1096 LTRAQLESDPVQ
+1096 LTRDQLDSDPVQ
-1108 VNYTAEPAAP
+1108 VNYPAEPPAP
-1118 VNPPVAVVD
+1118 ANPPVAVVD

-1152 DTTLLGTAPADGA
+1152 DNTLLGTAPADGT

-1183 RTLANGVETT
+1183 RAFANGVETT
-1193 VLSFDYQDI
+1193 VLTFDYQDI
-1202 EVDATPGIVTAAL
+1202 EVDSTPGIVSAAL

-1228 GAQAGDI
+1228 GAQPGDI

-1259 VFTFPNSDGDLRVTT
+1259 VFTFPTAAGDLRVTS
-1274 TTNGTETDLINLP
+1274 TTNGTETDLVNLP
-1287 YSGIDIP
+1287 YSGVDIP
-1294 ATPVPG
+1294 ATPTPA

-1313 TATGLQQGDLVTV
+1313 TATGLQSGDVVTV
-1326 YGPNNVVLGTST
+1326 YGPNNVVLGTAN
-1338 VGSNGQAVITFS
+1338 VGSDGQAVVTFS
-1350 FPTEDGVLTVT
+1350 FPTSDGALTVT
-1361 STRNGTESSIVV
+1361 STRNGTETNIVV

-1380 LPTTPTPVAALSGI
+1380 LPATPTPVAALSGI

-1413 VYSDANVQL
+1413 VYSDTNVQL

-1433 VLPFTFPTTDG
+1433 VLPFTFPTTAG
-1444 ELSVRTVSNGT
+1444 ELSVRTLSNGT

-1471 ATPTAALT
+1471 ANPTAALT

-1487 VEVND
+1487 VEVSD
-1492 AQQGDVIKVYGP
+1492 AQPGDVIKVYGP
-1504 NNTVLGT
+1504 GNTVLGT
-1511 AVANSSGQA
+1511 AVANGSGQA
-1520 TVVFTFTTAAGDLNV
+1520 TVVFTFTTADGDLNV
-1535 TYTRNGTETAVVTLP
+1535 TYTRNGTETAIITLP
-1550 YSGVDIPATPQPVAV
+1550 YSGVDIPATPQPAAV

-1598 TGVAGANGEAVITFT
+1598 TGVAAANGEAVITFT

-1628 GVETEV
+1628 GVETEI

-1654 SSVNGDEGVV
+1654 SSVNGDAGTV

-1681 NAQLAEVTANG
+1681 NVQLAEVTANG
-1692 SGAAILNITF
+1692 SGAAVLNVTF
-1702 PNTTGELSVRTVA
+1702 PNASGELSVRTVA
-1715 NGTETEIGTLPYSGI
+1715 NGTETEIAILPYSGI
-1730 VIPSPTPTADLTDI
+1730 VIPAPTPTADLTDI
-1744 NGAQGTVTVSNAQ
+1744 NGAQGTVTV
-1757 SGDVIKV
+1757 
-1764 YGPNNELLGTQS
+1764 T
-1776 VGANGEATVVFTF
+1776 
-1789 TTADGDLTVTYTRGG
+1789 
-1804 TETNIVT
+1804 
-1811 LPYSGVDIPTTPQ
+1811 
-1824 PAAIISDID
+1824 
-1833 GADGTVT
+1833 
-1840 VTNVAAGQTVRVY
+1840 
-1853 SDANVQLA
+1853 
-1861 EEVANASGTA
+1861 
-1871 VLSFTFPTANGELSV
+1871 
-1886 RTVANGTETEIGTLP
+1886 
-1901 YSGIVIPS
+1901 
-1909 PTPTADLTDINGAQG
+1909 
-1924 TVTVS
+1924 
-1929 NAQSGDLI
+1929 
-1937 KVYGPNNELLGTQSV
+1937 
-1952 GSSGE
+1952 
-1957 ATVVFTF
+1957 
-1964 TTADGDLTVTYTRG
+1964 
-1978 GTETNIVTLP
+1978 
-1988 YSGVDI
+1988 
-1994 PTTPQPTAII
+1994 
-2004 SDING
+2004 
-2009 AQGTVTVSNVIVGQT
+2009 
-2024 VRVYSDTNVQLAE
+2024 
-2037 QTANGSGVALL
+2037 
-2048 SFTFPNANGE
+2048 
-2058 LSVRTVANGVE
+2058 
-2069 TEIGTLPYS
+2069 
-2078 GIVIPSP
+2078 
-2085 TPTADLTDINGAQG
+2085 
-2099 TVTVSNAQSGD
+2099 
-2110 VIKVYGPNNE
+2110 
-2120 LLGTQ
+2120 
-2125 SVGANG
+2125 
-2131 EATVVF
+2131 
-2137 TFTTADGDLTVTY
+2137 
-2150 TRGGTETNIV
+2150 
-2160 TLPYSGVDIPTT
+2160 
-2172 PQPAAIISD
+2172 
-2181 IDGADGTVTVTNVA
+2181 
-2195 AGQTVRV
+2195 
-2202 YSDANVQLA
+2202 
-2211 EEVANASGTAVLS
+2211 
-2224 FTFPTANGELSV
+2224 
-2236 RTVANGTETEIGT
+2236 
-2249 LPYSGIV
+2249 
-2256 IPTPTPTADL
+2256 
-2266 TDING
+2266 
-2271 AQGTVTVSNAQSG
+2271 
-2284 DVIKVYGPNNEL
+2284 
-2296 LGTQSVGA
+2296 
-2304 NGEATVVFTFTT
+2304 
-2316 ADGDLTVTYTRGGTE
+2316 
-2331 TNIVTLPYSGVD
+2331 
-2343 IPTTP
+2343 
-2348 QPTAIISDIDG
+2348 
-2359 ADGTVTVTNVA
+2359 
-2370 AGQTV
+2370 
-2375 RVYSD
+2375 
-2380 ANVQL
+2380 
-2385 AEEVANASGTA
+2385 
-2396 VLSFTFPT
+2396 
-2404 ANGELSVRTVA
+2404 
-2415 NGTETE
+2415 
-2421 IGTLPY
+2421 
-2427 SGIVIPSPTPTAD
+2427 
-2440 LTDINGAQGTVT
+2440 
-2452 VSNAQSGDVIKV
+2452 NAQSGDVIKV

-2510 TLPYSGVDIPTT
+2510 TLPYSGINIPTT
-2522 PQPTATI
+2522 PQPTAII
-2529 SNIDG
+2529 SDIDG
-2534 ADGTVTVTNVAA
+2534 ADGTVTVTNVTA

-2555 ANVQLAEETAGAN
+2555 ANVQLAEETANASGTAVLNFTFPNANGELSVRTVANGTETEIGTLPYSGIVIPAPTPTADLTDINGAQGTVTITNAQPADVIKVYGPNNELLGTQSVGSNGEATVVFTFTTADGDLTVTYTRGGIETTITTLPYSGVDIPTTPQPTATISNINGDEGTVTVSNVAAGQTVRVYSDTNVQLAEETADAN

-2607 PTPTPAAEVT
+2607 PTPTPTAEIT
-2617 DVNGDEGTVTVT
+2617 NVNGDAGTVTVT
-2629 NVAAGQIVRVYS
+2629 NVAAGQTVRVYS
-2641 DTNVQLAE
+2641 DANVQLAE
-2649 ETAGA
+2649 ETADA
-2654 NGTAVLSFTFP
+2654 NGTAVLNFTFP
-2665 NANGQLSVRT
+2665 NANGELSVRT

-2699 AADLT
+2699 TADLT
-2704 DINGAQGTVTVSDAQ
+2704 DINGAQGTVTVTDAQ

-2735 TQNANANGEATVT
+2735 TQTANANGEATIN

-2778 VDIPTTPEPTPT
+2778 VDIPTTPEPTP
-2790 AQLGTINGA
+2790 AAELGAVNGS
-2799 QGSVAVSNVAANEIV
+2799 QGSVTVSNVAANQVV
-2814 RVYDANNTLLQEGTA
+2814 RVYGANNTLLAEGTA
-2829 DANGTLQLTF
+2829 DANGALQLTF
-2839 TFQTASGTL
+2839 TFPTANGTL

-2858 TEIAT
+2858 TEIAS
-2863 LPYSGADAPTTPGN
+2863 LPYSGANAPTTPGN
-2877 PDSPEAALVNTQG
+2877 PDSPEATLINTQG

-2908 QSDVYNQGTVQL
+2908 QSDVYGQGTVQL
-2920 GNVTVTADG
+2920 GTVTVTADG

-2943 IVVILNRN
+2943 VVVILNRN
-2951 GESSTVATL
+2951 GTSTNIATISY
-2960 NYSTQDNG
+2960 NTQNNG
-2968 GTGNDDDNVPAG
+2968 GGTNNDNNVPAG
-2980 RVPGQLGLGP
+2980 RIPGQLGLGP
-2990 EFTNGGAAGTGTPE
+2990 EFTNGGAAAGTGTPE
-3004 PAGETDT
+3004 PAGETDSPAT
-3011 PGPTTPAEPTDNNV
+3011 TTPATEPTDNTV

-3038 GNTDRLITLKS
+3038 EDADKLITLKS
-3049 TNVADFDDTV
+3049 TNVADFSDTA

-3077 GVGGN
+3077 GVGNN

-3105 SSDGSKAGYSDIR
+3105 SPDGTKADYSDIR
-3118 SSAWYNNSIQAVT
+3118 SSAWYNNAIQAVAT
-3131 AAGVSNGYTDGT
+3131 VGVSNGYTDGT

-3152 EEMTHILLNTMRY
+3152 EEMAHILLNTMRY
-3165 VDSDGSFGTD
+3165 VDPDDSFGTD
-3175 TNQVLSTF
+3175 TNQVLNKFKDQSK
-3183 TDRSQVGNWARDDLA
+3183 VGNWARSDLA
-3198 SAIAEQLIKGR
+3198 SAITEKLFKGR
-3209 ATGQL
+3209 ANGEL
-3214 APKANTTRA
+3214 DPKASTTRA
-3223 EAAVTLSRLIDQLSE
+3223 EAAATISRLIDQLSE

>member
-17 LIWPSIPKQAN
+17 LIWPNIPRQAN

-95 GRTVTLSSLLT
+95 GRTVTLSSLLS

-115 TLNNKVLPAVGSY
+115 TLNNKVLPAAGSY
-128 TFTAYTRSVLN
+128 TFTAYTRNVLN

-154 ASTPAPT
+154 TATPAPT
-161 TGQVSVSNQIS
+161 TAQVSVSNQIS
-172 GSSTVTVT
+172 GSSTITVT
-180 GQNPGDIIT
+180 GQNPSDVIT

-196 VLGTGTVNASG
+196 AIGTGTVNASG
-207 TATVTATLVPA
+207 TATITATLIPA
-218 GGTISVSAKRGTA
+218 GGTLSVSAKRGTA
-231 ESSRTNV
+231 ESSRTSV
-238 TYGAAVLSAIPS
+238 TYGAAVLSAIPT
-250 SSITVANNYGSQDT
+250 SSITIANNYGSQDT
-264 VTVNNISAGDLV
+264 VTVNNISEGDLV
-276 TVYSGSSSIG
+276 TIYSGSTSIG

-319 SAFNAVTYSAEV
+319 SAYNAVTYSAEV
-331 VPPIAAAN
+331 VPPIATAN

-345 YGGSSTVTVNNLKV
+345 YGGASTVTVNNLKV
-359 GSIVTISSGSTILA
+359 GSIVTVSSNNTILA
-373 TGPALTTS
+373 TGTAVNTS
-381 LTLPVVLTPTGGSL
+381 LTLPVVLTPAGGSL

-414 SITVPAILATN
+414 SITVPAILASN
-425 ITATNNAGDSDSVTV
+425 ITVTNNAGNTDSVAV

-467 NVTVP
+467 TVTVP

-496 AVAYVA
+496 AVAYLA
-502 EIIPPLNLSQV
+502 EVIPPLNSSQV

-549 ATATGIVTIPVAANA
+549 ATGTGTVTIPVTANA

-569 SLSVTQNGIESATVS
+569 SLSVTQNNIESTTIS
-584 ANYGAITVPAVN
+584 IPYGAITVPAVN
-596 AANVT
+596 VANVT
-601 ITNNSGNND
+601 VTNNSGNND
-610 IVRVTGQTAG
+610 TVRVTGQTAG
-620 NTIMVYGNGSLL
+620 NIIMVYGNGSLL
-632 GSGTVNSSGEATIN
+632 GSGTVASNGEVTVN
-646 VTLNPLGGTAGISV
+646 VALNPLGGTVGISV
-660 TNQGVESVVLPVAY
+660 TDQGVESLVVPVAY
-674 VAEVVPPVAAASVNV
+674 PAEVVPPVATASVNV
-689 GNNSGNAD
+689 GNNSGDAD
-697 TVIVSGLQVGDIIKV
+697 NVIVSGLQAGDIIKV
-712 YGNVSLLG
+712 YGNASLLG

-726 GNTSVNIPVT
+726 GSTSVNIPVT
-736 LTPLGGNVNVT
+736 LIPLGGNVNVT

-754 SVPTVVTYVAE
+754 SVPTVVTYAAE
-765 VVQAINP
+765 VVAAIDP
-772 ANVTI
+772 ANVNI

-782 VSSLI
+782 VTSVI
-787 NVTSLQPND
+787 DVTSLQPND
-796 IVNVYA
+796 IVRVYA
-802 DGTLLGTETANGQG
+802 DGTLLDTQTANGQG

-857 TAANVTPQ
+857 PAANVTPQ
-865 NNYGDSDT
+865 NNYGDNDT

-879 NEGLT
+879 DEGLT

-890 NQVLGSATAP
+890 NQVLGSATVP
-900 ASGTVTIDVTL
+900 ASGTVTIDLTL
-911 TPTGGTIYATAKY
+911 TPTGGTVYATAKY
-924 LGIESDPVAVNYGP
+924 LGIESDPVAVNYGR

-950 VANNAG
+950 VANNTG
-956 GSDTVSFVSLVAGD
+956 GSDTVSFVSLVSGD
-970 LITVYKD
+970 LIAVYKD
-977 GSVLGTGTVSAAG
+977 GAVLGTGTVSAAG
-990 AVVINA
+990 TVVINA
-996 TLSPQGGTISVT
+996 TLTPQGGTIAVT
-1008 RQHNGIESAAIS
+1008 RQHNGIESAPTS

-1033 GSIAITNATGSN
+1033 ASIDVTNATGSN
-1045 DMIQVT
+1045 DMIDVT
-1051 GLELGDTIRVLDAND
+1051 GLEPGDTIRVVDAND
-1066 NVIGTGIANASGTVM
+1066 TVVGTGIANASGVVM

-1091 NLTFV
+1091 ALTFV
-1096 LTRAQLESDPVQ
+1096 LTRDQLDSDPVQ
-1108 VNYTAEPAAP
+1108 VNYPAEPPAP
-1118 VNPPVAVVD
+1118 ANPPVAVVD

-1152 DTTLLGTAPADGA
+1152 DNTLLGTAPADGT

-1183 RTLANGVETT
+1183 RAFANGVETT
-1193 VLSFDYQDI
+1193 VLTFDYQDI
-1202 EVDATPGIVTAAL
+1202 EVDSTPGIVSAAL

-1228 GAQAGDI
+1228 GAQPGDI

-1259 VFTFPNSDGDLRVTT
+1259 VFTFPTAAGDLRVTS
-1274 TTNGTETDLINLP
+1274 TTNGTETDLVNLP
-1287 YSGIDIP
+1287 YSGVDIP
-1294 ATPVPG
+1294 ATPTPA

-1313 TATGLQQGDLVTV
+1313 TATGLQSGDVVTV
-1326 YGPNNVVLGTST
+1326 YGPNNVVLGTAN
-1338 VGSNGQAVITFS
+1338 VGSDGQAVVTFS
-1350 FPTEDGVLTVT
+1350 FPTSDGALTVT
-1361 STRNGTESSIVV
+1361 STRNGTETNIVV

-1380 LPTTPTPVAALSGI
+1380 LPATPTPVAALSGI

-1413 VYSDANVQL
+1413 VYSDTNVQL

-1433 VLPFTFPTTDG
+1433 VLPFTFPTTAG

-1471 ATPTAALT
+1471 ANPTAALT

-1487 VEVND
+1487 VEVSD
-1492 AQQGDVIKVYGP
+1492 AQPGDVIKVYGP
-1504 NNTVLGT
+1504 GNTVLGT
-1511 AVANSSGQA
+1511 AIANGSGQA
-1520 TVVFTFTTAAGDLNV
+1520 TVVFRFTTADGDLNV
-1535 TYTRNGTETAVVTLP
+1535 TYTRNGTETAIITLP
-1550 YSGVDIPATPQPVAV
+1550 YSGVDIPATPQPAAV

-1598 TGVAGANGEAVITFT
+1598 TGVAAANGEAVITFT

-1628 GVETEV
+1628 GVETEI

-1681 NAQLAEVTANG
+1681 NVQLAEVTANG
-1692 SGAAILNITF
+1692 SGAAVLNVTF
-1702 PNTTGELSVRTVA
+1702 PNASGELSVRTVA
-1715 NGTETEIGTLPYSGI
+1715 NGTETEIAILPYSGI
-1730 VIPSPTPTADLTDI
+1730 VIPVPTPTADLTDI
-1744 NGAQGTVTVSNAQ
+1744 NGAQGTVTVTNAQ

-1776 VGANGEATVVFTF
+1776 VGSNGEATVVFTF

-1811 LPYSGVDIPTTPQ
+1811 LPYSGINIPTTPQ
-1824 PAAIISDID
+1824 PTAIISNINGD
-1833 GADGTVT
+1833 AGTVT
-1840 VTNVAAGQTVRVY
+1840 VTNVTAGQTVRVY

-1861 EEVANASGTA
+1861 EETANASGTA
-1871 VLSFTFPTANGELSV
+1871 VLNFTFPNANGELSV
-1886 RTVANGTETEIGTLP
+1886 RTVANGTETEITTLP
-1901 YSGIVIPS
+1901 YSGIVIPA

-1924 TVTVS
+1924 TVTIT
-1929 NAQSGDLI
+1929 NAQ
-1937 KVYGPNNELLGTQSV
+1937 P
-1952 GSSGE
+1952 
-1957 ATVVFTF
+1957 A
-1964 TTADGDLTVTYTRG
+1964 
-1978 GTETNIVTLP
+1978 
-1988 YSGVDI
+1988 
-1994 PTTPQPTAII
+1994 
-2004 SDING
+2004 
-2009 AQGTVTVSNVIVGQT
+2009 
-2024 VRVYSDTNVQLAE
+2024 
-2037 QTANGSGVALL
+2037 
-2048 SFTFPNANGE
+2048 
-2058 LSVRTVANGVE
+2058 
-2069 TEIGTLPYS
+2069 
-2078 GIVIPSP
+2078 
-2085 TPTADLTDINGAQG
+2085 
-2099 TVTVSNAQSGD
+2099 D

-2125 SVGANG
+2125 SVGSNG

-2150 TRGGTETNIV
+2150 TRGGIETTI
-2160 TLPYSGVDIPTT
+2160 T
-2172 PQPAAIISD
+2172 
-2181 IDGADGTVTVTNVA
+2181 
-2195 AGQTVRV
+2195 
-2202 YSDANVQLA
+2202 
-2211 EEVANASGTAVLS
+2211 
-2224 FTFPTANGELSV
+2224 
-2236 RTVANGTETEIGT
+2236 
-2249 LPYSGIV
+2249 
-2256 IPTPTPTADL
+2256 
-2266 TDING
+2266 
-2271 AQGTVTVSNAQSG
+2271 
-2284 DVIKVYGPNNEL
+2284 
-2296 LGTQSVGA
+2296 
-2304 NGEATVVFTFTT
+2304 
-2316 ADGDLTVTYTRGGTE
+2316 
-2331 TNIVTLPYSGVD
+2331 
-2343 IPTTP
+2343 
-2348 QPTAIISDIDG
+2348 
-2359 ADGTVTVTNVA
+2359 
-2370 AGQTV
+2370 
-2375 RVYSD
+2375 
-2380 ANVQL
+2380 
-2385 AEEVANASGTA
+2385 
-2396 VLSFTFPT
+2396 
-2404 ANGELSVRTVA
+2404 
-2415 NGTETE
+2415 
-2421 IGTLPY
+2421 
-2427 SGIVIPSPTPTAD
+2427 
-2440 LTDINGAQGTVT
+2440 
-2452 VSNAQSGDVIKV
+2452 
-2464 YGPNNELLGTQSVG
+2464 
-2478 TNGEA
+2478 
-2483 TVVFTFTT
+2483 
-2491 ADGDL
+2491 
-2496 TVTYTRGGTETNIV
+2496 

-2529 SNIDG
+2529 SNINGDE
-2534 ADGTVTVTNVAA
+2534 GTVTVSNVAA

-2555 ANVQLAEETAGAN
+2555 TNVQLAEETADAN

-2607 PTPTPAAEVT
+2607 PTPTPTAEIT
-2617 DVNGDEGTVTVT
+2617 NVNGDAGTVTVT
-2629 NVAAGQIVRVYS
+2629 NVAAGQTVRVYS
-2641 DTNVQLAE
+2641 DANVQLAE
-2649 ETAGA
+2649 ETADA
-2654 NGTAVLSFTFP
+2654 NGTAVLNFTFP
-2665 NANGQLSVRT
+2665 NANGELSVRT

-2699 AADLT
+2699 TADLT
-2704 DINGAQGTVTVSDAQ
+2704 NINGAQGTVTVTDAQ

-2735 TQNANANGEATVT
+2735 TQTANANGEATIN

-2778 VDIPTTPEPTPT
+2778 VDIPTTPEPTP
-2790 AQLGTINGA
+2790 AAELGAVNGS
-2799 QGSVAVSNVAANEIV
+2799 QGSVTVSNVAANQVV
-2814 RVYDANNTLLQEGTA
+2814 RVYGANNTLLAEGTA
-2829 DANGTLQLTF
+2829 DANGALQLTF
-2839 TFQTASGTL
+2839 TFPTSNGTL

-2858 TEIAT
+2858 TEIAS
-2863 LPYSGADAPTTPGN
+2863 LPYSGANAPTTPGN
-2877 PDSPEAALVNTQG
+2877 PDSPEATLINTQG

-2908 QSDVYNQGTVQL
+2908 QSDVYGQGTVQL
-2920 GNVTVTADG
+2920 GTVTVTADG

-2943 IVVILNRN
+2943 VVVILNRN
-2951 GESSTVATL
+2951 GTSTNIATISY
-2960 NYSTQDNG
+2960 NTQNNG
-2968 GTGNDDDNVPAG
+2968 GGTNNDNNVPAG
-2980 RVPGQLGLGP
+2980 RIPGQLGLGP
-2990 EFTNGGAAGTGTPE
+2990 EFTNGGAAAGTGTPE
-3004 PAGETDT
+3004 PAGETDSPAT
-3011 PGPTTPAEPTDNNV
+3011 TTPATEPTDNTV

-3038 GNTDRLITLKS
+3038 EDADKLITLKS
-3049 TNVADFDDTV
+3049 TNVADFSDTA

-3077 GVGGN
+3077 GVGNN

-3105 SSDGSKAGYSDIR
+3105 SPDGTKADYSDIR
-3118 SSAWYNNSIQAVT
+3118 SSAWYNNAIQAVT
-3131 AAGVSNGYTDGT
+3131 TVGVSNGYTDGT

-3152 EEMTHILLNTMRY
+3152 EEMAHILLNTMRY
-3165 VDSDGSFGTD
+3165 VDPDDSFGTD
-3175 TNQVLSTF
+3175 TNQVLNKFKDQSK
-3183 TDRSQVGNWARDDLA
+3183 VGNWARSDLA
-3198 SAIAEQLIKGR
+3198 SAITEKLFKGR
-3209 ATGQL
+3209 ANGEL
-3214 APKANTTRA
+3214 DPKASTTRA
-3223 EAAVTLSRLIDQLSE
+3223 EAAATISRLIDQLSE